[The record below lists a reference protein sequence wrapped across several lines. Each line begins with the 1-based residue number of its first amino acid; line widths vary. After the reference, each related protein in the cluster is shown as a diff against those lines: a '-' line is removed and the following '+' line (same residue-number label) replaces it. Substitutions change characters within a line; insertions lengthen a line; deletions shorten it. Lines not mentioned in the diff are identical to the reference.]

1 MRTKIGTR
9 LLSLFLTAICV
20 IGLIP
25 TSAFAAS
32 SENMPSEITLKKS
45 DYFLDTDG
53 SKTYNSPSFDKP
65 LYLHIINMNVGGKT
79 KVGFCAEHG
88 KQLGNTLIGKK
99 WGNPEPV
106 TNSFIKMMIGYYYCM
121 TDAKYMTDAYKA
133 KFGSQLWTD
142 QNMIRYHNAWIQAL
156 CWRALGQGAAI
167 PSDAE
172 GQRVAIAKE
181 LMYIANAKNGTS
193 YSDIYTDK
201 YGTTTFYEKGCKV
214 IDNPDCWPDV
224 DVTLYH
230 YIGGNATSPDGKKH
244 YTNDNTQAIM
254 VATPRG
260 EPTIDDYQ
268 IVVKKVDSSNPTK
281 GLPGATFSLTM
292 VGSDDPSF
300 PMTGVTGQDGTYTFK
315 PLKAGTYQVTETE
328 APEGYQIDNPGPYT
342 VTLPMNGQKTVTV
355 TATDTPITTSSG
367 SIRKVDK
374 DIPTM
379 GLAGATIRITG
390 IDNNFKYEGQT
401 VAGGALTDVPWDTMP
416 VGSYIAEEI
425 GAPEG
430 YILPSPH
437 EKKEFYWDKK
447 SDVTLVFEND
457 SKVKVQLLKKDE
469 SNNPLPGCLFTVI
482 KNGQTLFSAVTDA
495 AGTITV
501 PNVTEGTYWFVEKD
515 APEGYVVNSEPVTA
529 YVSAADIQGNK
540 TVTVEATNHRKPG
553 LEIVKIDSVTKEPVA
568 NCTFDIRSIDGTY
581 HETLTTDGAGRIF
594 LENMTPGSYEV
605 KETAVPKGY
614 NLNPEKQTVELT
626 AGGTF
631 TLTFEN
637 VPKTDFTLFKHD
649 SNNHPIA
656 GVTFEIS
663 KKGGQSLGHFTT
675 DGQGKLTVPNLEP
688 GIYVAVETDC
698 PDDYILDKT
707 PHEFQVNAGKTE
719 VGIDVV
725 NLKKPEITVKKVDS
739 IVGGGVEGA
748 KFEIFYAGTGG
759 TGSPAGT
766 YESLGTKYTDANG
779 IIHLDHLKEGW
790 YRFTEVEA
798 PEGYQLDEPSTQEIY
813 LKGDDNAELT
823 FKDTPLSAIIVMKK
837 DGVNGKALP
846 GATFQLRYLDG
857 TSGTGGTVIGEKVTD
872 QNGVCSWTGLKAGTY
887 IVEEVKP
894 APGYNIVEG
903 PKTVYI
909 SGKAQDVITVSF
921 DNSPDGTLL
930 IKKVDAKNPTKVLAG
945 AKFRVQYTNG
955 TLLGN
960 DNGIF
965 TTDENGQI
973 TIAGLEPEKTI
984 IVTEVEAPA
993 GYIIDGQAQ
1002 TIDIKSGKVVSI
1014 TFKNAPKGEL
1024 VIEKTDAATGKLL
1037 PGAEFIIRKSDGTE
1051 VGADGNIHNNLTI
1064 ESGTLSSDSHF
1075 VTGGD
1080 GRIIIKGLTPGNY
1093 TITEVKA
1100 PDGYLIGKNASR
1112 TIQITAGD
1120 TQTITFANP
1129 STCSLLIKKVCSINT
1144 DKMLEGA
1151 VFDVRYADGSVVG
1164 DSNGVYETGADG
1176 TILITGLEANKAII
1190 VTETKAPNGFAID
1203 TKPQTVTTIAGK
1215 VVQLTFANAPYG
1227 KLVIEKRDAET
1238 NNLLPGAEFRV
1249 TTAAGCEV
1257 GQNGVIGDTTLTSN
1271 GIFRTDADGKI
1282 TISNLRPGNYIIT
1295 EIKAPDGYLI
1305 DDPTRNVTVTA
1316 GDTQTIV
1323 FKNHSTCSLLIKK
1336 VCTENPDKM
1345 LEGAVFDV
1353 RYADGT
1359 VVGDSNGVFT
1369 TGADGTILI
1378 TGLEANKAIVVT
1390 ETKAPDG
1397 FAIDTTPQTIT
1408 TQAGKVV
1415 QLTFANAPY
1424 GKIIIEKRDSK
1435 TNELLPGAEFRV
1447 TTAAGCEVGQ
1457 NGVIGDTNLTSN
1469 GIFTTGA
1476 DGKITITNVRP
1487 GSYVI
1492 TEIKAPDGYLID
1504 DPTRTIT
1511 VTSGDTQTIV
1521 FKDTKPGGL
1530 IIEKRDSVTKEP
1542 LAGATFKVTT
1552 SDGRFV
1558 AQDGGATS
1566 TNGLYTTDANGQIHI
1581 VDLDPD
1587 TYVVTEVT
1595 APDGYLMDAPSQT
1608 VKIEKNDTQTL
1619 TFYDTPLGGLTI
1631 VKVDSES
1638 GKRLEGAKIEVAKL
1652 NGEIV
1657 GTYVTDKLGVIQL
1670 PDLDDGWYQLTEIKA
1685 PKGYLLD
1692 STPQKVEVKKGETK
1706 TFEFE
1711 NTASASMLIHKIDS
1725 VTKKGIQG
1733 VKFVVYDS
1741 SMTPIGEYESDDQG
1755 YVHLNKTL
1763 EDGKYYVRE
1772 IVAAEGYILDN
1783 KVKSFTVLAG
1793 DTAMIEW
1800 ENTSELGQIQVIK
1813 TSEGYSSVNGLPAGT
1828 PLSGAIFAVY
1838 DKQNNVVDKFQT
1850 NENGIGSSKKL
1861 PLGIYTVKEVQA
1873 PANYG
1878 LNPTVFTADIEFAGQ
1893 VVKLNVTDP
1902 VITAGVSIKKTGYA
1916 QTMNNNVMRWTVSG
1930 VRNDSTTSLQSF
1942 YWRDTLPTDAVR
1954 LTRLVTG
1961 TYSTTQTYK
1970 VTFTT
1975 NLNSQWRTAYD
1986 NLSTAKNYTLDMSS
2000 AALGLASNE
2009 YVTQFMLSFGIVPAG
2024 FHQLTNATVDAQT
2037 LYALTN
2043 GYKFTNKADV
2053 GGLLGGNWVQS
2064 IARWTTSVYSHYVPA
2079 KPAAPKSPKLPRT
2092 GY

>member
-25 TSAFAAS
+25 TSAFAAPS
-32 SENMPSEITLKKS
+32 GSMPSEITLQKS

-53 SKTYNSPSFDKP
+53 SKTYTSPSFGEP
-65 LYLHIINMNVGGKT
+65 LYLHIINMNVGGET

-99 WGNPEPV
+99 WANPEPV

-121 TDAKYMTDAYKA
+121 TDAKYQPDAYKE
-133 KFGSQLWTD
+133 KWGGELWTD
-142 QNMIRYHNAWIQAL
+142 QNLIRYHNAWIQAL

-172 GQRVAIAKE
+172 GQKVAIAKE

-201 YGTTTFYEKGCKV
+201 YGTTTFYQKGEKV
-214 IDNPDCWPDV
+214 LDNTDCWPDV

-254 VATPRG
+254 VATPKP
-260 EPTIDDYQ
+260 PTAEKYQ
-268 IVVKKVDSSNPTK
+268 IVVKKVDSGNPTK
-281 GLPGATFSLTM
+281 GLAGAEFSLEM
-292 VGSDDPSF
+292 VGSTDPKY
-300 PMTGVTGQDGTYTFK
+300 PLTGVTGQDGTYTFK
-315 PLKAGTYQVTETE
+315 SLKAGTYQVTETK
-328 APEGYQIDNPGPYT
+328 APDGYQIDNPGPYA
-342 VTLPMNGQKTVTV
+342 VTLPTNGQNTVTV
-355 TATDTPITTSSG
+355 TALDTPITLASG

-374 DIPTM
+374 DRPTM

-390 IDNNFKYEGQT
+390 IDNNFTYEGQT
-401 VAGGALTDVPWDTMP
+401 VEGGALTDVPWDTMP
-416 VGSYIAEEI
+416 VGSYVAEEI

-447 SDVTLVFEND
+447 NEVKLVFEND

-553 LEIVKIDSVTKEPVA
+553 LEIVKIDSVTKKPVA

-707 PHEFQVNAGKTE
+707 PHEFQVNAGVTN

-798 PEGYQLDEPSTQEIY
+798 PAGYQLDEPSTQEIY

-846 GATFQLRYLDG
+846 GATFQLRYLGG
-857 TSGTGGTVIGEKVTD
+857 TSGTGGTAIGEKVTD

-973 TIAGLEPEKTI
+973 TIAGLEPKKTI
-984 IVTEVEAPA
+984 IVTEIEAPA

-1051 VGADGNIHNNLTI
+1051 VGADGNIHNDLTI

-1129 STCSLLIKKVCSINT
+1129 
-1144 DKMLEGA
+1144 
-1151 VFDVRYADGSVVG
+1151 
-1164 DSNGVYETGADG
+1164 
-1176 TILITGLEANKAII
+1176 
-1190 VTETKAPNGFAID
+1190 
-1203 TKPQTVTTIAGK
+1203 
-1215 VVQLTFANAPYG
+1215 
-1227 KLVIEKRDAET
+1227 
-1238 NNLLPGAEFRV
+1238 
-1249 TTAAGCEV
+1249 
-1257 GQNGVIGDTTLTSN
+1257 
-1271 GIFRTDADGKI
+1271 
-1282 TISNLRPGNYIIT
+1282 
-1295 EIKAPDGYLI
+1295 
-1305 DDPTRNVTVTA
+1305 
-1316 GDTQTIV
+1316 
-1323 FKNHSTCSLLIKK
+1323 STCSLLIKK

-1424 GKIIIEKRDSK
+1424 GKIIIEKRVSK

-1487 GSYVI
+1487 GNYII

-1581 VDLDPD
+1581 VELDPD

-1916 QTMNNNVMRWTVSG
+1916 QTMNNNIMRWTVSG

-1961 TYSTTQTYK
+1961 TYSTMQTYK

-2064 IARWTTSVYSHYVPA
+2064 IARWTTSIYSHYVPA
-2079 KPAAPKSPKLPRT
+2079 KPAAPKSPTLPRT

>member
-1 MRTKIGTR
+1 MRTRIGTR

-32 SENMPSEITLKKS
+32 SESMPSEITLKQS

-65 LYLHIINMNVGGKT
+65 LYLHIINMNVGGET

-88 KQLGNTLIGKK
+88 KQLGNTLIDKK

-121 TDAKYMTDAYKA
+121 TDAKYQTDAYKEKWGGA
-133 KFGSQLWTD
+133 LWTD

-156 CWRALGQGAAI
+156 CWCALGQGAAI

-172 GQRVAIAKE
+172 GQKVAIAKE

-201 YGTTTFYEKGCKV
+201 YGTTTFYQKGEKV
-214 IDNPDCWPDV
+214 LDNTDCWPDV

-254 VATPRG
+254 VATPKTTDTPI
-260 EPTIDDYQ
+260 EDYQ
-268 IVVKKVDSSNPTK
+268 IVVKKVDSTNPTK
-281 GLPGATFSLTM
+281 GLAGATFSLTK
-292 VGSDDPSF
+292 VGSDDPKY
-300 PMTGVTGQDGTYTFK
+300 PLTGVTGQDGTYTFRR
-315 PLKAGTYQVTETE
+315 LEAGTYQVTETE
-328 APEGYQIDNPGPYT
+328 APEGYQIDNPGPYA
-342 VTLPMNGQKTVTV
+342 VTLPTNGQKTVTV
-355 TATDTPITTSSG
+355 TATDTPITIASG

-374 DIPTM
+374 DRPTM

-390 IDNNFKYEGQT
+390 IDNNFTYEGQT
-401 VAGGALTDVPWDTMP
+401 VEGGALTDVPWDTMP
-416 VGSYIAEEI
+416 VGSYVAEEI

-447 SDVTLVFEND
+447 NEVKLVFEND

-553 LEIVKIDSVTKEPVA
+553 LEIVKIDSVTKKPVA

-688 GIYVAVETDC
+688 GIYVAVEIDC

-846 GATFQLRYLDG
+846 GATFQLRYLGG

-1282 TISNLRPGNYIIT
+1282 TISNLRPGNYVIT

-1316 GDTQTIV
+1316 
-1323 FKNHSTCSLLIKK
+1323 
-1336 VCTENPDKM
+1336 
-1345 LEGAVFDV
+1345 
-1353 RYADGT
+1353 
-1359 VVGDSNGVFT
+1359 
-1369 TGADGTILI
+1369 
-1378 TGLEANKAIVVT
+1378 
-1390 ETKAPDG
+1390 
-1397 FAIDTTPQTIT
+1397 
-1408 TQAGKVV
+1408 
-1415 QLTFANAPY
+1415 
-1424 GKIIIEKRDSK
+1424 
-1435 TNELLPGAEFRV
+1435 
-1447 TTAAGCEVGQ
+1447 
-1457 NGVIGDTNLTSN
+1457 
-1469 GIFTTGA
+1469 
-1476 DGKITITNVRP
+1476 
-1487 GSYVI
+1487 
-1492 TEIKAPDGYLID
+1492 
-1504 DPTRTIT
+1504 
-1511 VTSGDTQTIV
+1511 GDTQTIV

-1878 LNPTVFTADIEFAGQ
+1878 LNPTVFTADIKFAGQ

-1916 QTMNNNVMRWTVSG
+1916 QTMNNNIMRWTVSG

-1961 TYSTTQTYK
+1961 TYSTAQTYK

-2064 IARWTTSVYSHYVPA
+2064 IARWTTSIYSHYVPA
-2079 KPAAPKSPKLPRT
+2079 KPAAPKSPTLPRT

>member
-25 TSAFAAS
+25 TSAFAAPS
-32 SENMPSEITLKKS
+32 GSMPSEITLQKS

-53 SKTYNSPSFDKP
+53 SKTYNSPSFGEP

-79 KVGFCAEHG
+79 NVGFCAEHG

-121 TDAKYMTDAYKA
+121 TDAKYQTDAYKE
-133 KFGSQLWTD
+133 KWGGELWTD
-142 QNMIRYHNAWIQAL
+142 QNLIRYHNAWIQAL

-172 GQRVAIAKE
+172 GQKVAIAKE

-201 YGTTTFYEKGCKV
+201 YGTTTFYQKGEKV
-214 IDNPDCWPDV
+214 LDNTDCWPDV

-254 VATPRG
+254 VATPKKSDI
-260 EPTIDDYQ
+260 PSDKYQ

-281 GLPGATFSLTM
+281 GLAGATFSLEM
-292 VGSDDPSF
+292 VGSDDPKF

-315 PLKAGTYQVTETE
+315 NLKAGTYQVTETE
-328 APEGYQIDNPGPYT
+328 APEGYQIDNPGPYA
-342 VTLPMNGQKTVTV
+342 VTLPTNGQKTVTV
-355 TATDTPITTSSG
+355 TALDTPITLASG

-374 DIPTM
+374 DRPTM

-390 IDNNFKYEGQT
+390 IDNNFTYEGQT
-401 VAGGALTDVPWDTMP
+401 VEGGALTDVPWDTMP
-416 VGSYIAEEI
+416 VGSYVAEEI

-447 SDVTLVFEND
+447 NEVKLVFEND

-553 LEIVKIDSVTKEPVA
+553 LEIVKINSVTKEPVA

-707 PHEFQVNAGKTE
+707 PHEFQVNAGVTN

-779 IIHLDHLKEGW
+779 IIHFDHLKEGW

-846 GATFQLRYLDG
+846 GATFQLRYLGG

-984 IVTEVEAPA
+984 IVTEIEAPA

-1037 PGAEFIIRKSDGTE
+1037 SGAEFIIRKSDGTE

-1176 TILITGLEANKAII
+1176 TILITGLEANKAI
-1190 VTETKAPNGFAID
+1190 
-1203 TKPQTVTTIAGK
+1203 
-1215 VVQLTFANAPYG
+1215 
-1227 KLVIEKRDAET
+1227 
-1238 NNLLPGAEFRV
+1238 
-1249 TTAAGCEV
+1249 
-1257 GQNGVIGDTTLTSN
+1257 
-1271 GIFRTDADGKI
+1271 
-1282 TISNLRPGNYIIT
+1282 
-1295 EIKAPDGYLI
+1295 
-1305 DDPTRNVTVTA
+1305 
-1316 GDTQTIV
+1316 
-1323 FKNHSTCSLLIKK
+1323 
-1336 VCTENPDKM
+1336 
-1345 LEGAVFDV
+1345 
-1353 RYADGT
+1353 
-1359 VVGDSNGVFT
+1359 
-1369 TGADGTILI
+1369 
-1378 TGLEANKAIVVT
+1378 VVT

-1457 NGVIGDTNLTSN
+1457 NGVIGDTKLTSN

-1487 GSYVI
+1487 GSYII

-1916 QTMNNNVMRWTVSG
+1916 QTMNNNIMRWTVSG

-1961 TYSTTQTYK
+1961 TYSTMQTYK

-2064 IARWTTSVYSHYVPA
+2064 IARWTTSIYSHYVPA
-2079 KPAAPKSPKLPRT
+2079 KPAAPKSPTLPRT

>member
-65 LYLHIINMNVGGKT
+65 LYLHIISMNVGGKT

-553 LEIVKIDSVTKEPVA
+553 LEIVKINSVTKEPVA

-707 PHEFQVNAGKTE
+707 PHEFQVNAGVTN

-798 PEGYQLDEPSTQEIY
+798 PAGYQLDEPSTQEIY

-846 GATFQLRYLDG
+846 GATFQLRYLGG

-984 IVTEVEAPA
+984 IVTEIEAPA

-1051 VGADGNIHNNLTI
+1051 VGADGNIHNDLTI

-1129 STCSLLIKKVCSINT
+1129 
-1144 DKMLEGA
+1144 
-1151 VFDVRYADGSVVG
+1151 
-1164 DSNGVYETGADG
+1164 
-1176 TILITGLEANKAII
+1176 
-1190 VTETKAPNGFAID
+1190 
-1203 TKPQTVTTIAGK
+1203 
-1215 VVQLTFANAPYG
+1215 
-1227 KLVIEKRDAET
+1227 
-1238 NNLLPGAEFRV
+1238 
-1249 TTAAGCEV
+1249 
-1257 GQNGVIGDTTLTSN
+1257 
-1271 GIFRTDADGKI
+1271 
-1282 TISNLRPGNYIIT
+1282 
-1295 EIKAPDGYLI
+1295 
-1305 DDPTRNVTVTA
+1305 
-1316 GDTQTIV
+1316 
-1323 FKNHSTCSLLIKK
+1323 STCSLLIKK

-1476 DGKITITNVRP
+1476 DGKTTITNVRP
-1487 GSYVI
+1487 GSYII

-1638 GKRLEGAKIEVAKL
+1638 GKRLEGAKIEVAKM

-1725 VTKKGIQG
+1725 VTRKGIQG

-1916 QTMNNNVMRWTVSG
+1916 QTMNNNIMRWTVSG

-2064 IARWTTSVYSHYVPA
+2064 IARWTTSIYSHYVPA
-2079 KPAAPKSPKLPRT
+2079 KPAAPKSPTLPRT

>member
-25 TSAFAAS
+25 TSAFAAPS
-32 SENMPSEITLKKS
+32 GSMPSEITLQKS

-53 SKTYNSPSFDKP
+53 SKTYNSPSFGEP

-79 KVGFCAEHG
+79 QVGFCAEHG

-121 TDAKYMTDAYKA
+121 TDAKYQTDAYKE
-133 KFGSQLWTD
+133 KWGGELWTD
-142 QNMIRYHNAWIQAL
+142 QNLIRYHNAWIQAL

-172 GQRVAIAKE
+172 GQKVAIAKE

-201 YGTTTFYEKGCKV
+201 YGTTTFYQKGEKV
-214 IDNPDCWPDV
+214 LDNTDCWPDV
-224 DVTLYH
+224 DVTLYR

-244 YTNDNTQAIM
+244 YTNDNTQAVM
-254 VATPRG
+254 VATPKK
-260 EPTIDDYQ
+260 EPTGDTYRI
-268 IVVKKVDSSNPTK
+268 IVKKVDSSNPTK
-281 GLPGATFSLTM
+281 GLAGATFSLEM
-292 VGSDDPSF
+292 VGSDGPSF
-300 PMTGVTGQDGTYTFK
+300 PKTGVTGQDGTYIFDR
-315 PLKAGTYQVTETE
+315 LEAGTYKVTETE
-328 APEGYQIDNPGPYT
+328 APEGYQIDNPGPYA
-342 VTLPMNGQKTVTV
+342 VTLPTNGQNTVTV
-355 TATDTPITTSSG
+355 TALDTPITLASG

-374 DIPTM
+374 DRPTM

-390 IDNNFKYEGQT
+390 IDNNFTYEGQT
-401 VAGGALTDVPWDTMP
+401 VEGGALTDVPWDTMP
-416 VGSYIAEEI
+416 VGSYVAEEI

-447 SDVTLVFEND
+447 NEVKLVFEND

-688 GIYVAVETDC
+688 GIYVAVEMDC

-707 PHEFQVNAGKTE
+707 PHEFQVNAGVTN

-798 PEGYQLDEPSTQEIY
+798 PAGYQLDEPSTQEIY

-846 GATFQLRYLDG
+846 GATFQLRYLGG

-930 IKKVDAKNPTKVLAG
+930 IKKVDAKHPTKVLAG

-973 TIAGLEPEKTI
+973 TIAGLEPKKTI
-984 IVTEVEAPA
+984 IVTEIEAPA

-1051 VGADGNIHNNLTI
+1051 VGADGNIHNDLTI

-1080 GRIIIKGLTPGNY
+1080 GRIIIKGLTPGHY

-1129 STCSLLIKKVCSINT
+1129 
-1144 DKMLEGA
+1144 
-1151 VFDVRYADGSVVG
+1151 
-1164 DSNGVYETGADG
+1164 
-1176 TILITGLEANKAII
+1176 
-1190 VTETKAPNGFAID
+1190 
-1203 TKPQTVTTIAGK
+1203 
-1215 VVQLTFANAPYG
+1215 
-1227 KLVIEKRDAET
+1227 
-1238 NNLLPGAEFRV
+1238 
-1249 TTAAGCEV
+1249 
-1257 GQNGVIGDTTLTSN
+1257 
-1271 GIFRTDADGKI
+1271 
-1282 TISNLRPGNYIIT
+1282 
-1295 EIKAPDGYLI
+1295 
-1305 DDPTRNVTVTA
+1305 
-1316 GDTQTIV
+1316 
-1323 FKNHSTCSLLIKK
+1323 STCSLLIKK

-1487 GSYVI
+1487 GNYII

-1638 GKRLEGAKIEVAKL
+1638 GKRLEGAKIEVAKM

-1725 VTKKGIQG
+1725 VTRKGIQG

-1916 QTMNNNVMRWTVSG
+1916 QTMNNNIMRWTVSG

-2064 IARWTTSVYSHYVPA
+2064 IARWTTSIYSHYVPA

>member
-25 TSAFAAS
+25 TSAFAAPS
-32 SENMPSEITLKKS
+32 GSMPSEITLQKS

-53 SKTYNSPSFDKP
+53 SKTYNSPSFGEP

-79 KVGFCAEHG
+79 QVGFCAEHG

-121 TDAKYMTDAYKA
+121 TDAKYQTDAYKE
-133 KFGSQLWTD
+133 KWGGELWTD
-142 QNMIRYHNAWIQAL
+142 QNLIRYHNAWIQAL

-172 GQRVAIAKE
+172 GQKVAIAKE

-201 YGTTTFYEKGCKV
+201 YGTTTFYQKGEKV
-214 IDNPDCWPDV
+214 LDNTDCWPDV
-224 DVTLYH
+224 DVTLYR

-244 YTNDNTQAIM
+244 YTNDNTQAVM
-254 VATPRG
+254 VATPKK
-260 EPTIDDYQ
+260 EPTGDTYRI
-268 IVVKKVDSSNPTK
+268 IVKKVDSSNPTK
-281 GLPGATFSLTM
+281 GLAGATFSLEM
-292 VGSDDPSF
+292 VGSDGPSF
-300 PMTGVTGQDGTYTFK
+300 PKTGVTGQDGTYIFDR
-315 PLKAGTYQVTETE
+315 LEAGTYKVTETE
-328 APEGYQIDNPGPYT
+328 APEGYQIDNPGPYA
-342 VTLPMNGQKTVTV
+342 VTLPTNGQNTVTV
-355 TATDTPITTSSG
+355 TALDTPITLASG

-374 DIPTM
+374 DRPTM

-390 IDNNFKYEGQT
+390 IDNNFTYEGQT
-401 VAGGALTDVPWDTMP
+401 VEGGALTDVPWDTMP
-416 VGSYIAEEI
+416 VGSYVAEEI

-447 SDVTLVFEND
+447 NEVKLVFEND

-553 LEIVKIDSVTKEPVA
+553 LEIVKINSVTKEPVA

-707 PHEFQVNAGKTE
+707 PHEFQVNAGVTN

-798 PEGYQLDEPSTQEIY
+798 PAGYQLDEPSTQEIY

-846 GATFQLRYLDG
+846 GATFQLRYLGG

-984 IVTEVEAPA
+984 IVTEIEAPA

-1051 VGADGNIHNNLTI
+1051 VGADGNIHNDLTI

-1129 STCSLLIKKVCSINT
+1129 
-1144 DKMLEGA
+1144 
-1151 VFDVRYADGSVVG
+1151 
-1164 DSNGVYETGADG
+1164 
-1176 TILITGLEANKAII
+1176 
-1190 VTETKAPNGFAID
+1190 
-1203 TKPQTVTTIAGK
+1203 
-1215 VVQLTFANAPYG
+1215 
-1227 KLVIEKRDAET
+1227 
-1238 NNLLPGAEFRV
+1238 
-1249 TTAAGCEV
+1249 
-1257 GQNGVIGDTTLTSN
+1257 
-1271 GIFRTDADGKI
+1271 
-1282 TISNLRPGNYIIT
+1282 
-1295 EIKAPDGYLI
+1295 
-1305 DDPTRNVTVTA
+1305 
-1316 GDTQTIV
+1316 
-1323 FKNHSTCSLLIKK
+1323 STCSLLIKK

-1487 GSYVI
+1487 GNYII

-1638 GKRLEGAKIEVAKL
+1638 GKRLEGAKIEVAKM

-1725 VTKKGIQG
+1725 VTRKGIQG

>member
-1 MRTKIGTR
+1 MRQKIGTR

-25 TSAFAAS
+25 TSAFAAPS
-32 SENMPSEITLKKS
+32 GSMPSEITLQKS

-53 SKTYNSPSFDKP
+53 SKTYNSPSFGEP

-121 TDAKYMTDAYKA
+121 TDAKYQTDAYKE
-133 KFGSQLWTD
+133 KWGGELWTD
-142 QNMIRYHNAWIQAL
+142 QNLIRYHNAWIQAL

-172 GQRVAIAKE
+172 GQKVAIAKE

-201 YGTTTFYEKGCKV
+201 YGTTTFYQKGEKV
-214 IDNPDCWPDV
+214 LDNTDCWPDV

-254 VATPRG
+254 VATPSI
-260 EPTIDDYQ
+260 PTLGNYQ
-268 IVVKKVDSSNPTK
+268 ITVKKVDSSNPTK
-281 GLPGATFSLTM
+281 GLAGAEFSLEM
-292 VGSDDPSF
+292 VGSDDPKF
-300 PMTGVTGQDGTYTFK
+300 PMTGVTGQGGTLTFK
-315 PLKAGTYQVTETE
+315 DLKAGTYQVTETK
-328 APEGYQIDNPGPYT
+328 APEDYQIDNPGPYT
-342 VTLPMNGQKTVTV
+342 VTLPTNGQNTVTV
-355 TATDTPITTSSG
+355 TATDTPITLASG

-374 DIPTM
+374 DRPTM

-390 IDNNFKYEGQT
+390 IDNNFTYEGQT
-401 VAGGALTDVPWDTMP
+401 VEGGALTDVPWDTMP
-416 VGSYIAEEI
+416 VGSYVAEEI

-447 SDVTLVFEND
+447 NEVKLVFEND

-581 HETLTTDGAGRIF
+581 HEALTTDGAGRIF

-707 PHEFQVNAGKTE
+707 PHEFQVNAGVTN

-798 PEGYQLDEPSTQEIY
+798 PAGYQLDEPSTQEIY

-846 GATFQLRYLDG
+846 GATFQLRYLGG

-930 IKKVDAKNPTKVLAG
+930 IKKVDAKHPTKVLAG

-984 IVTEVEAPA
+984 IVTEIEAPA

-1051 VGADGNIHNNLTI
+1051 VGADGNIHNDLTI

-1080 GRIIIKGLTPGNY
+1080 GRIIIKGLTPGHY

-1129 STCSLLIKKVCSINT
+1129 
-1144 DKMLEGA
+1144 
-1151 VFDVRYADGSVVG
+1151 
-1164 DSNGVYETGADG
+1164 
-1176 TILITGLEANKAII
+1176 
-1190 VTETKAPNGFAID
+1190 
-1203 TKPQTVTTIAGK
+1203 
-1215 VVQLTFANAPYG
+1215 
-1227 KLVIEKRDAET
+1227 
-1238 NNLLPGAEFRV
+1238 
-1249 TTAAGCEV
+1249 
-1257 GQNGVIGDTTLTSN
+1257 
-1271 GIFRTDADGKI
+1271 
-1282 TISNLRPGNYIIT
+1282 
-1295 EIKAPDGYLI
+1295 
-1305 DDPTRNVTVTA
+1305 
-1316 GDTQTIV
+1316 
-1323 FKNHSTCSLLIKK
+1323 STCSLLIKK

-1487 GSYVI
+1487 GNYII

-1638 GKRLEGAKIEVAKL
+1638 GKRLEGAKIEVAKM

-1725 VTKKGIQG
+1725 VTRKGIQG

>member
-1 MRTKIGTR
+1 MRTRIGTR

-32 SENMPSEITLKKS
+32 SESMPSEITLKKS

-65 LYLHIINMNVGGKT
+65 LYLHIINMNVGGET

-121 TDAKYMTDAYKA
+121 TDAKYQTDAYKEKWGGA
-133 KFGSQLWTD
+133 LWTD

-172 GQRVAIAKE
+172 GQKVAIAKE

-201 YGTTTFYEKGCKV
+201 YGTTTFYQKGEKV
-214 IDNPDCWPDV
+214 LDNTDCWPDV

-254 VATPRG
+254 VATPKTPDTPI
-260 EPTIDDYQ
+260 EDYQ
-268 IVVKKVDSSNPTK
+268 IVVKKVDSTNPTK
-281 GLPGATFSLTM
+281 GLAGATFSLTK
-292 VGSDDPSF
+292 VGSDDPKY
-300 PMTGVTGQDGTYTFK
+300 PLTGVTGQDGTYTFRR
-315 PLKAGTYQVTETE
+315 LEAGTYQVTETE
-328 APEGYQIDNPGPYT
+328 APEGYQIDNPGPYA
-342 VTLPMNGQKTVTV
+342 VTLPTNGQKTVTV
-355 TATDTPITTSSG
+355 TATDTPITIASG

-374 DIPTM
+374 DRPTM

-390 IDNNFKYEGQT
+390 IDNNFTYEGQT
-401 VAGGALTDVPWDTMP
+401 VEGGALTDVPWDTMP
-416 VGSYIAEEI
+416 VGSYVAEEI

-447 SDVTLVFEND
+447 NEVKLVFEND

-581 HETLTTDGAGRIF
+581 HEALTTDGAGRIF

-707 PHEFQVNAGKTE
+707 PHEFQVNAGVTN

-798 PEGYQLDEPSTQEIY
+798 PAGYQLDEPSTQEIY

-846 GATFQLRYLDG
+846 GATFQLRYLGG

-930 IKKVDAKNPTKVLAG
+930 IKKVDAKHPTKVLAG

-984 IVTEVEAPA
+984 IVTEIEAPA

-1051 VGADGNIHNNLTI
+1051 VGADGNIHNDLTI

-1129 STCSLLIKKVCSINT
+1129 
-1144 DKMLEGA
+1144 
-1151 VFDVRYADGSVVG
+1151 
-1164 DSNGVYETGADG
+1164 
-1176 TILITGLEANKAII
+1176 
-1190 VTETKAPNGFAID
+1190 
-1203 TKPQTVTTIAGK
+1203 
-1215 VVQLTFANAPYG
+1215 
-1227 KLVIEKRDAET
+1227 
-1238 NNLLPGAEFRV
+1238 
-1249 TTAAGCEV
+1249 
-1257 GQNGVIGDTTLTSN
+1257 
-1271 GIFRTDADGKI
+1271 
-1282 TISNLRPGNYIIT
+1282 
-1295 EIKAPDGYLI
+1295 
-1305 DDPTRNVTVTA
+1305 
-1316 GDTQTIV
+1316 
-1323 FKNHSTCSLLIKK
+1323 STCSLLIKK

-1487 GSYVI
+1487 GNYVI

-1638 GKRLEGAKIEVAKL
+1638 GKRLEGAKIEVAKM

-1793 DTAMIEW
+1793 DTTMIEW

-1916 QTMNNNVMRWTVSG
+1916 QTMNNNIMRWTVSG

-2064 IARWTTSVYSHYVPA
+2064 IARWTTSIYSHYVPA
-2079 KPAAPKSPKLPRT
+2079 KPAAPKSPTLPRT

>member
-25 TSAFAAS
+25 TSAFAAPS
-32 SENMPSEITLKKS
+32 GSMPSEITLQKS

-53 SKTYNSPSFDKP
+53 SKTYNSPSFGEP
-65 LYLHIINMNVGGKT
+65 LYLHIINMNVGGET

-99 WGNPEPV
+99 WANPEPV

-121 TDAKYMTDAYKA
+121 TDAKYQTDAYKEKWGGA
-133 KFGSQLWTD
+133 LWTD
-142 QNMIRYHNAWIQAL
+142 QNLIRYHNAWIQAL

-172 GQRVAIAKE
+172 GQKVAIAKE

-201 YGTTTFYEKGCKV
+201 YGTTTFYQKGEKV
-214 IDNPDCWPDV
+214 LDNTDCWPDV

-244 YTNDNTQAIM
+244 YTNDNTQAVM
-254 VATPRG
+254 VATPKP
-260 EPTIDDYQ
+260 PTAEDYQ

-281 GLPGATFSLTM
+281 GLAGAAFSLEM
-292 VGSDDPSF
+292 VGSDDPMF

-315 PLKAGTYQVTETE
+315 KLKAGTYQVTETK

-342 VTLPMNGQKTVTV
+342 VTLPTNGQKTVTV
-355 TATDTPITTSSG
+355 TALDTPITLASG

-374 DIPTM
+374 DRPTM

-390 IDNNFKYEGQT
+390 IDNNFTYEGQT
-401 VAGGALTDVPWDTMP
+401 VEGGALTDVPWDTMP
-416 VGSYIAEEI
+416 VGSYVAEEI

-447 SDVTLVFEND
+447 NEVKLVFEND

-581 HETLTTDGAGRIF
+581 HETLTTDGTGRIF

-605 KETAVPKGY
+605 KETAVPQGY

-707 PHEFQVNAGKTE
+707 PHEFQVNAGVTN

-739 IVGGGVEGA
+739 IVGGGVKDA

-798 PEGYQLDEPSTQEIY
+798 PAGYQLDEPSTQEIY

-846 GATFQLRYLDG
+846 GATFQLRYLGG

-872 QNGVCSWTGLKAGTY
+872 QNGVCSWTSLKAGTY

-930 IKKVDAKNPTKVLAG
+930 IKKVDAKHPTKVLAG

-984 IVTEVEAPA
+984 IVTEIEAPA

-1037 PGAEFIIRKSDGTE
+1037 SGAEFIIRKSDGTE
-1051 VGADGNIHNNLTI
+1051 VGADGNIHNDLTI

-1129 STCSLLIKKVCSINT
+1129 
-1144 DKMLEGA
+1144 
-1151 VFDVRYADGSVVG
+1151 
-1164 DSNGVYETGADG
+1164 
-1176 TILITGLEANKAII
+1176 
-1190 VTETKAPNGFAID
+1190 
-1203 TKPQTVTTIAGK
+1203 
-1215 VVQLTFANAPYG
+1215 
-1227 KLVIEKRDAET
+1227 
-1238 NNLLPGAEFRV
+1238 
-1249 TTAAGCEV
+1249 
-1257 GQNGVIGDTTLTSN
+1257 
-1271 GIFRTDADGKI
+1271 
-1282 TISNLRPGNYIIT
+1282 
-1295 EIKAPDGYLI
+1295 
-1305 DDPTRNVTVTA
+1305 
-1316 GDTQTIV
+1316 
-1323 FKNHSTCSLLIKK
+1323 STCSLLIKK

-1487 GSYVI
+1487 GNYVI

-1638 GKRLEGAKIEVAKL
+1638 GKRLEGAKIEVAKM

-1725 VTKKGIQG
+1725 VTRKGIQG

>member
-25 TSAFAAS
+25 TSAFAAPS
-32 SENMPSEITLKKS
+32 GSMPSEITLQKS

-53 SKTYNSPSFDKP
+53 SKTYNSPSFGEP
-65 LYLHIINMNVGGKT
+65 LYLHIINMNVGGET

-99 WGNPEPV
+99 WANPEPV

-121 TDAKYMTDAYKA
+121 TDAKYQTDAYKEKWGGA
-133 KFGSQLWTD
+133 LWTD
-142 QNMIRYHNAWIQAL
+142 QNLIRYHNAWIQAL

-172 GQRVAIAKE
+172 GQKVAIAKE

-201 YGTTTFYEKGCKV
+201 YGTTTFYQKGEKV
-214 IDNPDCWPDV
+214 LDNTDCWPDV

-244 YTNDNTQAIM
+244 YTNDNTQAVM
-254 VATPRG
+254 VATPKP
-260 EPTIDDYQ
+260 PTAEDYQ

-281 GLPGATFSLTM
+281 GLAGAAFSLEM
-292 VGSDDPSF
+292 VGSDDPMF

-315 PLKAGTYQVTETE
+315 KLKAGTYQVTETK

-342 VTLPMNGQKTVTV
+342 VTLPTNGQKTVTV
-355 TATDTPITTSSG
+355 TALDTPITLASG

-374 DIPTM
+374 DRPTM

-390 IDNNFKYEGQT
+390 IDNNFTYEGQT
-401 VAGGALTDVPWDTMP
+401 VEGGALTDVPWDTMP
-416 VGSYIAEEI
+416 VGSYVAEEI

-447 SDVTLVFEND
+447 NEVKLVFEND

-553 LEIVKIDSVTKEPVA
+553 LEIVKINSVTKEPVA

-707 PHEFQVNAGKTE
+707 PHEFQVNAGVTN

-798 PEGYQLDEPSTQEIY
+798 PAGYQLDEPSTQEIY

-846 GATFQLRYLDG
+846 GATFQLRYLGG

-930 IKKVDAKNPTKVLAG
+930 IKKVDAKHPTKVLAG

-984 IVTEVEAPA
+984 IVTEIEAPA

-1037 PGAEFIIRKSDGTE
+1037 SGAEFIIRKSDGTE
-1051 VGADGNIHNNLTI
+1051 VGADGNIHNDLTI

-1129 STCSLLIKKVCSINT
+1129 
-1144 DKMLEGA
+1144 
-1151 VFDVRYADGSVVG
+1151 
-1164 DSNGVYETGADG
+1164 
-1176 TILITGLEANKAII
+1176 
-1190 VTETKAPNGFAID
+1190 
-1203 TKPQTVTTIAGK
+1203 
-1215 VVQLTFANAPYG
+1215 
-1227 KLVIEKRDAET
+1227 
-1238 NNLLPGAEFRV
+1238 
-1249 TTAAGCEV
+1249 
-1257 GQNGVIGDTTLTSN
+1257 
-1271 GIFRTDADGKI
+1271 
-1282 TISNLRPGNYIIT
+1282 
-1295 EIKAPDGYLI
+1295 
-1305 DDPTRNVTVTA
+1305 
-1316 GDTQTIV
+1316 
-1323 FKNHSTCSLLIKK
+1323 STCSLLIKK

-1487 GSYVI
+1487 GNYVI

-1638 GKRLEGAKIEVAKL
+1638 GKRLEGAKIEVAKM

-1725 VTKKGIQG
+1725 VTRKGIQG

>member
-416 VGSYIAEEI
+416 VGSYVAEEI

-447 SDVTLVFEND
+447 NEVKLVFEND

-707 PHEFQVNAGKTE
+707 PHEFQVNAGVTN

-798 PEGYQLDEPSTQEIY
+798 PAGYQLDEPSTQEIY

-846 GATFQLRYLDG
+846 GATFQLRYLGG

-872 QNGVCSWTGLKAGTY
+872 QNGVCSWTSLKAGTY

-930 IKKVDAKNPTKVLAG
+930 IKKVDAKHPTKVLAG

-973 TIAGLEPEKTI
+973 TIAGLEPKKTI
-984 IVTEVEAPA
+984 IVTEIEAPA

-1051 VGADGNIHNNLTI
+1051 VGADGNIHNDLTI

-1080 GRIIIKGLTPGNY
+1080 GRIIIKGLTPGHY

-1129 STCSLLIKKVCSINT
+1129 
-1144 DKMLEGA
+1144 
-1151 VFDVRYADGSVVG
+1151 
-1164 DSNGVYETGADG
+1164 
-1176 TILITGLEANKAII
+1176 
-1190 VTETKAPNGFAID
+1190 
-1203 TKPQTVTTIAGK
+1203 
-1215 VVQLTFANAPYG
+1215 
-1227 KLVIEKRDAET
+1227 
-1238 NNLLPGAEFRV
+1238 
-1249 TTAAGCEV
+1249 
-1257 GQNGVIGDTTLTSN
+1257 
-1271 GIFRTDADGKI
+1271 
-1282 TISNLRPGNYIIT
+1282 
-1295 EIKAPDGYLI
+1295 
-1305 DDPTRNVTVTA
+1305 
-1316 GDTQTIV
+1316 
-1323 FKNHSTCSLLIKK
+1323 STCSLLIKK

-1476 DGKITITNVRP
+1476 DGKTTITNVRP
-1487 GSYVI
+1487 GSYII

-1793 DTAMIEW
+1793 DTTMIEW

-1916 QTMNNNVMRWTVSG
+1916 QTMNNNIMRWTVSG

-2064 IARWTTSVYSHYVPA
+2064 IARWTTSIYSHYVPA

>member
-25 TSAFAAS
+25 TSAFAAPS
-32 SENMPSEITLKKS
+32 GSMPSEITLQKS

-53 SKTYNSPSFDKP
+53 SKTYNSPSFGEP
-65 LYLHIINMNVGGKT
+65 LYLHIINMNVGGET

-99 WGNPEPV
+99 WANPEPV

-121 TDAKYMTDAYKA
+121 TDAKYQTDAYKEKWGGA
-133 KFGSQLWTD
+133 LWTD
-142 QNMIRYHNAWIQAL
+142 QNLIRYHNAWIQAL

-172 GQRVAIAKE
+172 GQKVAIAKE

-201 YGTTTFYEKGCKV
+201 YGTTTFYQKGEKV
-214 IDNPDCWPDV
+214 LDNTDCWPDV

-244 YTNDNTQAIM
+244 YTNDNTQAVM
-254 VATPRG
+254 VATPER
-260 EPTIDDYQ
+260 PTSEKYQ

-281 GLPGATFSLTM
+281 GLAGAEFSLEM
-292 VGSDDPSF
+292 VGSDDPKF
-300 PMTGVTGQDGTYTFK
+300 PMTGVTGQNGTLTFTN
-315 PLKAGTYQVTETE
+315 LNAGTYLVTETK

-342 VTLPMNGQKTVTV
+342 VTLPTNGQKTVTV
-355 TATDTPITTSSG
+355 TATDTPITLASG

-374 DIPTM
+374 DRPTM

-390 IDNNFKYEGQT
+390 IDNNFTYEGQT
-401 VAGGALTDVPWDTMP
+401 VDGGALTDVPWDTMP
-416 VGSYIAEEI
+416 VGSYVAEEI

-437 EKKEFYWDKK
+437 VKKEFYWDKK
-447 SDVTLVFEND
+447 NEVKLVFEND

-707 PHEFQVNAGKTE
+707 PHEFQVNAGVTN

-798 PEGYQLDEPSTQEIY
+798 PAGYQLDEPSTQEIY

-846 GATFQLRYLDG
+846 GATFQLRYLGG

-872 QNGVCSWTGLKAGTY
+872 QNGVCSWTSLKAGTY

-930 IKKVDAKNPTKVLAG
+930 IKKVDAKHPTKVLAG

-984 IVTEVEAPA
+984 IVTEIEAPA

-1037 PGAEFIIRKSDGTE
+1037 SGAEFIIRKSDGTE
-1051 VGADGNIHNNLTI
+1051 VGADGNIHNDLTI

-1129 STCSLLIKKVCSINT
+1129 
-1144 DKMLEGA
+1144 
-1151 VFDVRYADGSVVG
+1151 
-1164 DSNGVYETGADG
+1164 
-1176 TILITGLEANKAII
+1176 
-1190 VTETKAPNGFAID
+1190 
-1203 TKPQTVTTIAGK
+1203 
-1215 VVQLTFANAPYG
+1215 
-1227 KLVIEKRDAET
+1227 
-1238 NNLLPGAEFRV
+1238 
-1249 TTAAGCEV
+1249 
-1257 GQNGVIGDTTLTSN
+1257 
-1271 GIFRTDADGKI
+1271 
-1282 TISNLRPGNYIIT
+1282 
-1295 EIKAPDGYLI
+1295 
-1305 DDPTRNVTVTA
+1305 
-1316 GDTQTIV
+1316 
-1323 FKNHSTCSLLIKK
+1323 STCSLLIKK

-1487 GSYVI
+1487 GNYVI

-1638 GKRLEGAKIEVAKL
+1638 GKRLEGAKIEVAKM

-1725 VTKKGIQG
+1725 VTRKGIQG

-2064 IARWTTSVYSHYVPA
+2064 IARWTTSIYSHYVPA

>member
-1 MRTKIGTR
+1 MRQKIGTR

-25 TSAFAAS
+25 TSAFAAPS
-32 SENMPSEITLKKS
+32 GSMPSEITLQKS

-53 SKTYNSPSFDKP
+53 SKTYNSPSFGEP

-121 TDAKYMTDAYKA
+121 TDAKYQTDAYKE
-133 KFGSQLWTD
+133 KWGGELWTD
-142 QNMIRYHNAWIQAL
+142 QNLIRYHNAWIQAL

-172 GQRVAIAKE
+172 GQKAAIAKE

-201 YGTTTFYEKGCKV
+201 YGTTTFYQKGEKV
-214 IDNPDCWPDV
+214 LDNTDCWPDV

-254 VATPRG
+254 VATPSI
-260 EPTIDDYQ
+260 PTAESYQ

-281 GLPGATFSLTM
+281 GLSGATFSLTM
-292 VGSDDPSF
+292 VGSTKTL
-300 PMTGVTGQDGTYTFK
+300 TGVTGQDGTYTFK
-315 PLKAGTYQVTETE
+315 NLKAGTYQVTETE
-328 APEGYQIDNPGPYT
+328 APEGYQIDNPGPYA
-342 VTLPMNGQKTVTV
+342 VTLPTNGQKTVTV
-355 TATDTPITTSSG
+355 TATDTPITLASG

-374 DIPTM
+374 DRPTM

-390 IDNNFKYEGQT
+390 IDNNFTYEGQT
-401 VAGGALTDVPWDTMP
+401 VEGGALTDVPWDTMP
-416 VGSYIAEEI
+416 VGSYVAEEI

-447 SDVTLVFEND
+447 NEVKLVFEND

-707 PHEFQVNAGKTE
+707 PHEFQVNAGVTN

-798 PEGYQLDEPSTQEIY
+798 PAGYQLDEPSTQEIY

-846 GATFQLRYLDG
+846 GATFQLRYLGG

-872 QNGVCSWTGLKAGTY
+872 QNGVCSWTSLKAGTY

-930 IKKVDAKNPTKVLAG
+930 IKKVDAKHPTKVLAG

-984 IVTEVEAPA
+984 IVTEIEAPA

-1051 VGADGNIHNNLTI
+1051 VGADGNIHNDLTI

-1129 STCSLLIKKVCSINT
+1129 
-1144 DKMLEGA
+1144 
-1151 VFDVRYADGSVVG
+1151 
-1164 DSNGVYETGADG
+1164 
-1176 TILITGLEANKAII
+1176 
-1190 VTETKAPNGFAID
+1190 
-1203 TKPQTVTTIAGK
+1203 
-1215 VVQLTFANAPYG
+1215 
-1227 KLVIEKRDAET
+1227 
-1238 NNLLPGAEFRV
+1238 
-1249 TTAAGCEV
+1249 
-1257 GQNGVIGDTTLTSN
+1257 
-1271 GIFRTDADGKI
+1271 
-1282 TISNLRPGNYIIT
+1282 
-1295 EIKAPDGYLI
+1295 
-1305 DDPTRNVTVTA
+1305 
-1316 GDTQTIV
+1316 
-1323 FKNHSTCSLLIKK
+1323 STCSLLIKK

-1487 GSYVI
+1487 GNYVI

-1638 GKRLEGAKIEVAKL
+1638 GKRLEGAKIEVAKM

-1725 VTKKGIQG
+1725 VTRKGIQG

>member
-25 TSAFAAS
+25 TSAFAAPS
-32 SENMPSEITLKKS
+32 GSMPSEITLQKS
-45 DYFLDTDG
+45 DYFLDTAG
-53 SKTYNSPSFDKP
+53 SKTYNSPSFGEP

-121 TDAKYMTDAYKA
+121 TDAKYQTDAYKE
-133 KFGSQLWTD
+133 KWGGELWTD
-142 QNMIRYHNAWIQAL
+142 QNLIRYHNAWIQAL

-172 GQRVAIAKE
+172 GQKVAIAKE

-201 YGTTTFYEKGCKV
+201 YGTTTFYQKGEKV
-214 IDNPDCWPDV
+214 LDNTDCWPDV

-244 YTNDNTQAIM
+244 YTNENTQAIM
-254 VATPRG
+254 VATPK
-260 EPTIDDYQ
+260 EPTSEEYQ

-281 GLPGATFSLTM
+281 GLAGAEFSLEM
-292 VGSDDPSF
+292 VGSDDPKF
-300 PMTGVTGQDGTYTFK
+300 PMTGVTGQNGTYTFRG
-315 PLKAGTYQVTETE
+315 LKAGTYQVTETK
-328 APEGYQIDNPGPYT
+328 APEDYQIDNPGPYT
-342 VTLPMNGQKTVTV
+342 VTLPTNGQKTVTV
-355 TATDTPITTSSG
+355 TALDTPITLASG

-374 DIPTM
+374 DRPTM

-390 IDNNFKYEGQT
+390 IDNNFTYEGQT
-401 VAGGALTDVPWDTMP
+401 VEGGALTDVPWDTMP
-416 VGSYIAEEI
+416 VGSYVAEEI

-447 SDVTLVFEND
+447 NEVKLVFEND

-581 HETLTTDGAGRIF
+581 HEALTTDGAGRIF

-707 PHEFQVNAGKTE
+707 PHEFQVNAGVTN

-846 GATFQLRYLDG
+846 GATFQLRYLGG

-930 IKKVDAKNPTKVLAG
+930 IKKVDAKHPTKVLAG

-984 IVTEVEAPA
+984 IVTEIEAPA

-1051 VGADGNIHNNLTI
+1051 VGADGNIHNDLTI

-1080 GRIIIKGLTPGNY
+1080 GRIIIKGLTPGHY

-1129 STCSLLIKKVCSINT
+1129 
-1144 DKMLEGA
+1144 
-1151 VFDVRYADGSVVG
+1151 
-1164 DSNGVYETGADG
+1164 
-1176 TILITGLEANKAII
+1176 
-1190 VTETKAPNGFAID
+1190 
-1203 TKPQTVTTIAGK
+1203 
-1215 VVQLTFANAPYG
+1215 
-1227 KLVIEKRDAET
+1227 
-1238 NNLLPGAEFRV
+1238 
-1249 TTAAGCEV
+1249 
-1257 GQNGVIGDTTLTSN
+1257 
-1271 GIFRTDADGKI
+1271 
-1282 TISNLRPGNYIIT
+1282 
-1295 EIKAPDGYLI
+1295 
-1305 DDPTRNVTVTA
+1305 
-1316 GDTQTIV
+1316 
-1323 FKNHSTCSLLIKK
+1323 STCSLLIKK

-1487 GSYVI
+1487 GNYII

-1638 GKRLEGAKIEVAKL
+1638 GKRLEGAKIEVAKM

-1725 VTKKGIQG
+1725 VTRKGIQG

-2064 IARWTTSVYSHYVPA
+2064 IARWTTSIYSHYVPA
-2079 KPAAPKSPKLPRT
+2079 KPAAPKSTKLPRT

>member
-25 TSAFAAS
+25 TSAFAAPS
-32 SENMPSEITLKKS
+32 GSMPSEITLQKS

-53 SKTYNSPSFDKP
+53 SKTYNSPSFGEP
-65 LYLHIINMNVGGKT
+65 LYLHIINMNVGGET

-99 WGNPEPV
+99 WANPEPV

-121 TDAKYMTDAYKA
+121 TDAKYQTDAYKEKWGGA
-133 KFGSQLWTD
+133 LWTD
-142 QNMIRYHNAWIQAL
+142 QNLIRYHNAWIQAL

-172 GQRVAIAKE
+172 GQKVAIAKE

-201 YGTTTFYEKGCKV
+201 YGTTTFYQKGEKV
-214 IDNPDCWPDV
+214 LDNTDCWPNV
-224 DVTLYH
+224 NVTLYH

-244 YTNDNTQAIM
+244 YTNDNTQAVM
-254 VATPRG
+254 VATPER
-260 EPTIDDYQ
+260 PTSEKYQ

-281 GLPGATFSLTM
+281 GLAGAEFSLEM
-292 VGSDDPSF
+292 VGSDDPKF
-300 PMTGVTGQDGTYTFK
+300 PMTGVTGQNGTLTFTN
-315 PLKAGTYQVTETE
+315 LNAGTYLVTETK

-342 VTLPMNGQKTVTV
+342 VTLPTNGQKTVTV
-355 TATDTPITTSSG
+355 TATDTPITLASG

-374 DIPTM
+374 DRPTM

-390 IDNNFKYEGQT
+390 IDNNFTYEGQT
-401 VAGGALTDVPWDTMP
+401 VEGGALTDVPWDTMP
-416 VGSYIAEEI
+416 VGSYVAEEI

-447 SDVTLVFEND
+447 NEVKLVFEND

-581 HETLTTDGAGRIF
+581 HETLTTDGTGRIF

-605 KETAVPKGY
+605 KETAVPQGY

-663 KKGGQSLGHFTT
+663 KKGGKSLGHFTT

-707 PHEFQVNAGKTE
+707 PHEFQVNAGVTN

-739 IVGGGVEGA
+739 IVGGGVKDA

-798 PEGYQLDEPSTQEIY
+798 PAGYQLDEPSTQEIY

-846 GATFQLRYLDG
+846 GATFQLRYLGG

-872 QNGVCSWTGLKAGTY
+872 QNGVCSWTSLKAGTY

-930 IKKVDAKNPTKVLAG
+930 IKKVDAKHPTKVLAG

-984 IVTEVEAPA
+984 IVTEIEAPA

-1037 PGAEFIIRKSDGTE
+1037 SGAEFIIRKSDGTE
-1051 VGADGNIHNNLTI
+1051 VGADGNIHNDLTI

-1129 STCSLLIKKVCSINT
+1129 
-1144 DKMLEGA
+1144 
-1151 VFDVRYADGSVVG
+1151 
-1164 DSNGVYETGADG
+1164 
-1176 TILITGLEANKAII
+1176 
-1190 VTETKAPNGFAID
+1190 
-1203 TKPQTVTTIAGK
+1203 
-1215 VVQLTFANAPYG
+1215 
-1227 KLVIEKRDAET
+1227 
-1238 NNLLPGAEFRV
+1238 
-1249 TTAAGCEV
+1249 
-1257 GQNGVIGDTTLTSN
+1257 
-1271 GIFRTDADGKI
+1271 
-1282 TISNLRPGNYIIT
+1282 
-1295 EIKAPDGYLI
+1295 
-1305 DDPTRNVTVTA
+1305 
-1316 GDTQTIV
+1316 
-1323 FKNHSTCSLLIKK
+1323 STCSLLIKK

-1487 GSYVI
+1487 GNYVI

-1638 GKRLEGAKIEVAKL
+1638 GKRLEGAKIEVAKM

-1725 VTKKGIQG
+1725 VTRKGIQG

-1783 KVKSFTVLAG
+1783 KVKSFTVLSG

-2064 IARWTTSVYSHYVPA
+2064 IARWTTSIYSHYVPA

>member
-1 MRTKIGTR
+1 MRQKIGTR

-25 TSAFAAS
+25 TSAFAAPS
-32 SENMPSEITLKKS
+32 GSMPSEITLQKS

-53 SKTYNSPSFDKP
+53 SKTYNSPSFGEP

-79 KVGFCAEHG
+79 NVGFCAEHG

-121 TDAKYMTDAYKA
+121 TDAKYQTDAYKE
-133 KFGSQLWTD
+133 KWGGELWTD
-142 QNMIRYHNAWIQAL
+142 QNLIRYHNAWIQAL

-172 GQRVAIAKE
+172 GQKVAIAKE

-201 YGTTTFYEKGCKV
+201 YGTTTFYQKGEKV
-214 IDNPDCWPDV
+214 LDNTDCWPDV

-254 VATPRG
+254 VATPSI
-260 EPTIDDYQ
+260 PTLGNYQ
-268 IVVKKVDSSNPTK
+268 ITVKKVDSSNPTK
-281 GLPGATFSLTM
+281 GLAGAEFSLEM
-292 VGSDDPSF
+292 VGSDDPKF
-300 PMTGVTGQDGTYTFK
+300 PMTGVTGQGGTLTFK
-315 PLKAGTYQVTETE
+315 DLKAGTYQVTETK
-328 APEGYQIDNPGPYT
+328 APEDYQIDNPGPYT
-342 VTLPMNGQKTVTV
+342 VTLPTNGQNTVTV
-355 TATDTPITTSSG
+355 TATDTPITLASG

-374 DIPTM
+374 DRPTM

-390 IDNNFKYEGQT
+390 IDNNFTYEGQT
-401 VAGGALTDVPWDTMP
+401 VEGGALTDVPWDTMP
-416 VGSYIAEEI
+416 VGSYVAEEI

-447 SDVTLVFEND
+447 NEVKLVFEND

-482 KNGQTLFSAVTDA
+482 KNGQTIFSAVTDA

-501 PNVTEGTYWFVEKD
+501 PNVKEGTYWFVEKD

-581 HETLTTDGAGRIF
+581 HEALTTDGAGRIF

-707 PHEFQVNAGKTE
+707 PHEFQVNAGVTN

-798 PEGYQLDEPSTQEIY
+798 PAGYQLDEPSTQEIY

-846 GATFQLRYLDG
+846 GATFQLRYLGG
-857 TSGTGGTVIGEKVTD
+857 TSGTGGTAIGEKVTD

-930 IKKVDAKNPTKVLAG
+930 IKKVDAKHPTKVLAG

-973 TIAGLEPEKTI
+973 TIAGLEPKKTI
-984 IVTEVEAPA
+984 IVTEIEAPA

-1051 VGADGNIHNNLTI
+1051 VGADGNIHNDLTI

-1129 STCSLLIKKVCSINT
+1129 
-1144 DKMLEGA
+1144 
-1151 VFDVRYADGSVVG
+1151 
-1164 DSNGVYETGADG
+1164 
-1176 TILITGLEANKAII
+1176 
-1190 VTETKAPNGFAID
+1190 
-1203 TKPQTVTTIAGK
+1203 
-1215 VVQLTFANAPYG
+1215 
-1227 KLVIEKRDAET
+1227 
-1238 NNLLPGAEFRV
+1238 
-1249 TTAAGCEV
+1249 
-1257 GQNGVIGDTTLTSN
+1257 
-1271 GIFRTDADGKI
+1271 
-1282 TISNLRPGNYIIT
+1282 
-1295 EIKAPDGYLI
+1295 
-1305 DDPTRNVTVTA
+1305 
-1316 GDTQTIV
+1316 
-1323 FKNHSTCSLLIKK
+1323 STCSLLIKK

-1487 GSYVI
+1487 GNYII

-1638 GKRLEGAKIEVAKL
+1638 GKRLEGAKIEVAKM

-1725 VTKKGIQG
+1725 VTRKGIQG

>member
-25 TSAFAAS
+25 TSAFAAPS
-32 SENMPSEITLKKS
+32 GSMPSEITLQKS

-53 SKTYNSPSFDKP
+53 SKTYNSPSFGEP
-65 LYLHIINMNVGGKT
+65 LYLHIINMNVGGET
-79 KVGFCAEHG
+79 KIGFCAEHG

-121 TDAKYMTDAYKA
+121 TDTKYQTDAYKE
-133 KFGSQLWTD
+133 KWGGELWTD
-142 QNMIRYHNAWIQAL
+142 PNLIRYHNAWIQAL

-172 GQRVAIAKE
+172 GQKVAIAKE

-201 YGTTTFYEKGCKV
+201 YGTTTFYQKGEKV
-214 IDNPDCWPDV
+214 LDNTDCWPDV

-244 YTNDNTQAIM
+244 YTNENTQAIM
-254 VATPRG
+254 VATPK
-260 EPTIDDYQ
+260 EPTSEEYQ

-281 GLPGATFSLTM
+281 GLAGAEFSLEM
-292 VGSDDPSF
+292 VGSDDPKF
-300 PMTGVTGQDGTYTFK
+300 PMTGVTRQNGTYTFRG
-315 PLKAGTYQVTETE
+315 LKAGTYQVTETT
-328 APEGYQIDNPGPYT
+328 APDGYQIDNPGPYT
-342 VTLPMNGQKTVTV
+342 VTLPTNGQKTVTV
-355 TATDTPITTSSG
+355 TALDTPITLASG

-374 DIPTM
+374 DRPTM

-390 IDNNFKYEGQT
+390 IDNNFTYEGQT
-401 VAGGALTDVPWDTMP
+401 VEGGALTDVPWDTMP
-416 VGSYIAEEI
+416 VGSYVAEEI

-447 SDVTLVFEND
+447 NEVKLVFEND

-553 LEIVKIDSVTKEPVA
+553 LEIVKIDSVTKKPVA

-707 PHEFQVNAGKTE
+707 PHEFQVNAGVTN

-798 PEGYQLDEPSTQEIY
+798 PAGYQLDEPSTQEIY

-846 GATFQLRYLDG
+846 GATFQLRYLGG

-984 IVTEVEAPA
+984 IVTEIEAPA

-1051 VGADGNIHNNLTI
+1051 VGADGNIHNDLTI

-1129 STCSLLIKKVCSINT
+1129 
-1144 DKMLEGA
+1144 
-1151 VFDVRYADGSVVG
+1151 
-1164 DSNGVYETGADG
+1164 
-1176 TILITGLEANKAII
+1176 
-1190 VTETKAPNGFAID
+1190 
-1203 TKPQTVTTIAGK
+1203 
-1215 VVQLTFANAPYG
+1215 
-1227 KLVIEKRDAET
+1227 
-1238 NNLLPGAEFRV
+1238 
-1249 TTAAGCEV
+1249 
-1257 GQNGVIGDTTLTSN
+1257 
-1271 GIFRTDADGKI
+1271 
-1282 TISNLRPGNYIIT
+1282 
-1295 EIKAPDGYLI
+1295 
-1305 DDPTRNVTVTA
+1305 
-1316 GDTQTIV
+1316 
-1323 FKNHSTCSLLIKK
+1323 STCSLLIKK

-1487 GSYVI
+1487 GNYVI

-1638 GKRLEGAKIEVAKL
+1638 GKRLEGAKIEVAKM

-1725 VTKKGIQG
+1725 VTRKGIQG

>member
-25 TSAFAAS
+25 TSAFAAPS
-32 SENMPSEITLKKS
+32 GSMPSEITLQKS

-53 SKTYNSPSFDKP
+53 SKTYNSPSFGEP
-65 LYLHIINMNVGGKT
+65 LYLHIINMNVGGET
-79 KVGFCAEHG
+79 KIGFCAEHG

-121 TDAKYMTDAYKA
+121 TDTKYQTDAYKE
-133 KFGSQLWTD
+133 KWGGELWTD
-142 QNMIRYHNAWIQAL
+142 PNLIRYHNAWIQAL

-172 GQRVAIAKE
+172 GQKVAIAKE

-201 YGTTTFYEKGCKV
+201 YGTTTFYQKGEKV
-214 IDNPDCWPDV
+214 LDNTDCWPDV

-244 YTNDNTQAIM
+244 YTNENTQAIM
-254 VATPRG
+254 VATPK
-260 EPTIDDYQ
+260 EPTSEEYQ

-281 GLPGATFSLTM
+281 GLAGAEFSLEM
-292 VGSDDPSF
+292 VGSDDPKF
-300 PMTGVTGQDGTYTFK
+300 PMTGVTRQNGTYTFRG
-315 PLKAGTYQVTETE
+315 LKAGTYQVTETT
-328 APEGYQIDNPGPYT
+328 APDGYQIDNPGPYT
-342 VTLPMNGQKTVTV
+342 VTLPTNGQKTVTV
-355 TATDTPITTSSG
+355 TALDTPITLASG

-374 DIPTM
+374 DRPTM

-390 IDNNFKYEGQT
+390 IDNNFTYEGQT
-401 VAGGALTDVPWDTMP
+401 VEGGALTDVPWDTMP
-416 VGSYIAEEI
+416 VGSYVAEEI

-447 SDVTLVFEND
+447 NEVKLVFEND

-707 PHEFQVNAGKTE
+707 PHEFQVNAGVTN

-798 PEGYQLDEPSTQEIY
+798 PAGYQLDEPSTQEIY

-846 GATFQLRYLDG
+846 GATFQLRYLGG

-872 QNGVCSWTGLKAGTY
+872 QNGVCSWTSLKAGTY

-930 IKKVDAKNPTKVLAG
+930 IKKVDAKHPTKVLAG

-984 IVTEVEAPA
+984 IVTEIEAPA

-1037 PGAEFIIRKSDGTE
+1037 SGAEFIIRKSDGTE
-1051 VGADGNIHNNLTI
+1051 VGADGNIHNDLTI

-1129 STCSLLIKKVCSINT
+1129 
-1144 DKMLEGA
+1144 
-1151 VFDVRYADGSVVG
+1151 
-1164 DSNGVYETGADG
+1164 
-1176 TILITGLEANKAII
+1176 
-1190 VTETKAPNGFAID
+1190 
-1203 TKPQTVTTIAGK
+1203 
-1215 VVQLTFANAPYG
+1215 
-1227 KLVIEKRDAET
+1227 
-1238 NNLLPGAEFRV
+1238 
-1249 TTAAGCEV
+1249 
-1257 GQNGVIGDTTLTSN
+1257 
-1271 GIFRTDADGKI
+1271 
-1282 TISNLRPGNYIIT
+1282 
-1295 EIKAPDGYLI
+1295 
-1305 DDPTRNVTVTA
+1305 
-1316 GDTQTIV
+1316 
-1323 FKNHSTCSLLIKK
+1323 STCSLLIKK

-1487 GSYVI
+1487 GNYVI

-1638 GKRLEGAKIEVAKL
+1638 GKRLEGAKIEVAKM

-1725 VTKKGIQG
+1725 VTRKGIQG

-1763 EDGKYYVRE
+1763 EDGRYYVRE

>member
-25 TSAFAAS
+25 TSAFAAPS
-32 SENMPSEITLKKS
+32 GSMPSEITLQKS

-53 SKTYNSPSFDKP
+53 SKTYNSPSFGEP
-65 LYLHIINMNVGGKT
+65 LYLHIINMNVGGET

-121 TDAKYMTDAYKA
+121 TDAKYQTDAYKE
-133 KFGSQLWTD
+133 KWGGELWTD
-142 QNMIRYHNAWIQAL
+142 QNLIRYHNAWIQAL

-172 GQRVAIAKE
+172 GQKVAIAKE

-201 YGTTTFYEKGCKV
+201 YGTTTFYQKGEKV
-214 IDNPDCWPDV
+214 LDNTDCWPDV
-224 DVTLYH
+224 DVTLYR

-244 YTNDNTQAIM
+244 YTNDNTQAVM
-254 VATPRG
+254 VATPKP
-260 EPTIDDYQ
+260 PTAEDYQ

-281 GLPGATFSLTM
+281 GLAGAAFSLEM
-292 VGSDDPSF
+292 VGSDDPMF

-315 PLKAGTYQVTETE
+315 KLKAGTYQVTETK
-328 APEGYQIDNPGPYT
+328 APDGYQIDNPGPYT
-342 VTLPMNGQKTVTV
+342 VTLPTNGQKTVTV
-355 TATDTPITTSSG
+355 TALDTPITLASG

-374 DIPTM
+374 DRPTM

-390 IDNNFKYEGQT
+390 IDNNFTYEGQT
-401 VAGGALTDVPWDTMP
+401 VEGGALTDVPWDTMP
-416 VGSYIAEEI
+416 VGSYVAEEI

-447 SDVTLVFEND
+447 NEVKLVFEND

-553 LEIVKIDSVTKEPVA
+553 LEIVKINSVTKEPVA

-581 HETLTTDGAGRIF
+581 HEALTTDGAGRIF

-707 PHEFQVNAGKTE
+707 PHEFQVNAGVTN

-798 PEGYQLDEPSTQEIY
+798 PAGYQLDEPSTQEIY

-846 GATFQLRYLDG
+846 GATFQLRYLGG

-872 QNGVCSWTGLKAGTY
+872 QNGVCSWTSLKAGTY

-930 IKKVDAKNPTKVLAG
+930 IKKVDAKHPTKVLAG

-984 IVTEVEAPA
+984 IVTEIEAPA

-1051 VGADGNIHNNLTI
+1051 VGADGNIHNDLTI

-1129 STCSLLIKKVCSINT
+1129 
-1144 DKMLEGA
+1144 
-1151 VFDVRYADGSVVG
+1151 
-1164 DSNGVYETGADG
+1164 
-1176 TILITGLEANKAII
+1176 
-1190 VTETKAPNGFAID
+1190 
-1203 TKPQTVTTIAGK
+1203 
-1215 VVQLTFANAPYG
+1215 
-1227 KLVIEKRDAET
+1227 
-1238 NNLLPGAEFRV
+1238 
-1249 TTAAGCEV
+1249 
-1257 GQNGVIGDTTLTSN
+1257 
-1271 GIFRTDADGKI
+1271 
-1282 TISNLRPGNYIIT
+1282 
-1295 EIKAPDGYLI
+1295 
-1305 DDPTRNVTVTA
+1305 
-1316 GDTQTIV
+1316 
-1323 FKNHSTCSLLIKK
+1323 STCSLLIKK

-1487 GSYVI
+1487 GNYVI

-1638 GKRLEGAKIEVAKL
+1638 GKRLEGAKIEVAKM

-1725 VTKKGIQG
+1725 VTRKGIQG

-1986 NLSTAKNYTLDMSS
+1986 NLSTSKNYTLDMSS

>member
-798 PEGYQLDEPSTQEIY
+798 PAGYQLDEPSTQEIY

-846 GATFQLRYLDG
+846 GATFQLRYLGG

-984 IVTEVEAPA
+984 IVTEIEAPA

-1051 VGADGNIHNNLTI
+1051 VGADGNIHNDLTI

-1129 STCSLLIKKVCSINT
+1129 
-1144 DKMLEGA
+1144 
-1151 VFDVRYADGSVVG
+1151 
-1164 DSNGVYETGADG
+1164 
-1176 TILITGLEANKAII
+1176 
-1190 VTETKAPNGFAID
+1190 
-1203 TKPQTVTTIAGK
+1203 
-1215 VVQLTFANAPYG
+1215 
-1227 KLVIEKRDAET
+1227 
-1238 NNLLPGAEFRV
+1238 
-1249 TTAAGCEV
+1249 
-1257 GQNGVIGDTTLTSN
+1257 
-1271 GIFRTDADGKI
+1271 
-1282 TISNLRPGNYIIT
+1282 
-1295 EIKAPDGYLI
+1295 
-1305 DDPTRNVTVTA
+1305 
-1316 GDTQTIV
+1316 
-1323 FKNHSTCSLLIKK
+1323 STCSLLIKK

-1476 DGKITITNVRP
+1476 DGKTTITNVRP
-1487 GSYVI
+1487 GSYII

-1638 GKRLEGAKIEVAKL
+1638 GKRLEGAKIEVAKM

-1685 PKGYLLD
+1685 PQGYLLD

-1725 VTKKGIQG
+1725 VTRKGIQG

>member
-32 SENMPSEITLKKS
+32 SESMPSEITLKKS

-65 LYLHIINMNVGGKT
+65 LYLHIINMNVGGET

-121 TDAKYMTDAYKA
+121 TDAKYQTDAYKEKWGGA
-133 KFGSQLWTD
+133 LWTD

-172 GQRVAIAKE
+172 GQKVAIAKE

-201 YGTTTFYEKGCKV
+201 YGTTTFYQKGEKV
-214 IDNPDCWPDV
+214 LDNTDCWPDV

-254 VATPRG
+254 VATPK
-260 EPTIDDYQ
+260 EPTSEKYQ

-281 GLPGATFSLTM
+281 GLAGAEFSLEM
-292 VGSDDPSF
+292 VGSDDPKF
-300 PMTGVTGQDGTYTFK
+300 PMTGVTGQNGTLTFTN
-315 PLKAGTYQVTETE
+315 LKAGTYQVTETK
-328 APEGYQIDNPGPYT
+328 APEDYQIDNPGPYT
-342 VTLPMNGQKTVTV
+342 VTLPTNGQKTVTV
-355 TATDTPITTSSG
+355 TATDTPITIASG

-374 DIPTM
+374 DRPTM

-447 SDVTLVFEND
+447 NEVKLVFEND

-515 APEGYVVNSEPVTA
+515 APEGYVINSEPVTA

-688 GIYVAVETDC
+688 GIYIAVETDC

-798 PEGYQLDEPSTQEIY
+798 PAGYQLDEPSTQEIY

-846 GATFQLRYLDG
+846 GATFQLRYLGG
-857 TSGTGGTVIGEKVTD
+857 TSGTGGTAIGEKVTD

-973 TIAGLEPEKTI
+973 TIAGLEPKKTI
-984 IVTEVEAPA
+984 IVTEIEAPA

-1051 VGADGNIHNNLTI
+1051 VGADGNIHNDLTI

-1129 STCSLLIKKVCSINT
+1129 
-1144 DKMLEGA
+1144 
-1151 VFDVRYADGSVVG
+1151 
-1164 DSNGVYETGADG
+1164 
-1176 TILITGLEANKAII
+1176 
-1190 VTETKAPNGFAID
+1190 
-1203 TKPQTVTTIAGK
+1203 
-1215 VVQLTFANAPYG
+1215 
-1227 KLVIEKRDAET
+1227 
-1238 NNLLPGAEFRV
+1238 
-1249 TTAAGCEV
+1249 
-1257 GQNGVIGDTTLTSN
+1257 
-1271 GIFRTDADGKI
+1271 
-1282 TISNLRPGNYIIT
+1282 
-1295 EIKAPDGYLI
+1295 
-1305 DDPTRNVTVTA
+1305 
-1316 GDTQTIV
+1316 
-1323 FKNHSTCSLLIKK
+1323 STCSLLIKK

-1916 QTMNNNVMRWTVSG
+1916 QTMNNNIMRWTVSG

-2064 IARWTTSVYSHYVPA
+2064 IARWTTSIYSHYVPA
-2079 KPAAPKSPKLPRT
+2079 KPAAPKSPTLPRT

>member
-25 TSAFAAS
+25 TSAFAAPS
-32 SENMPSEITLKKS
+32 GSMPSEITLQKS

-53 SKTYNSPSFDKP
+53 SKTYNSPSFGEP
-65 LYLHIINMNVGGKT
+65 LYLHIINMNVGGET
-79 KVGFCAEHG
+79 KIGFCAEHG

-121 TDAKYMTDAYKA
+121 TDTKYQTDAYKE
-133 KFGSQLWTD
+133 KWGGELWTD
-142 QNMIRYHNAWIQAL
+142 PNLIRYHNAWIQAL

-172 GQRVAIAKE
+172 GQKVAIAKE

-201 YGTTTFYEKGCKV
+201 YGTTTFYQKGEKV
-214 IDNPDCWPDV
+214 LDNTDCWPDV

-244 YTNDNTQAIM
+244 YTNENTQAIM
-254 VATPRG
+254 VATPK
-260 EPTIDDYQ
+260 EPTSEEYQ

-281 GLPGATFSLTM
+281 GLAGAEFSLEM
-292 VGSDDPSF
+292 VGSDDPKF
-300 PMTGVTGQDGTYTFK
+300 PMTGVTRQNGTYTFRG
-315 PLKAGTYQVTETE
+315 LKAGTYQVTETT
-328 APEGYQIDNPGPYT
+328 APDGYQIDNPGPYT
-342 VTLPMNGQKTVTV
+342 VTLPTNGQKTVTV
-355 TATDTPITTSSG
+355 TALDTPITLASG

-374 DIPTM
+374 DRPTM

-390 IDNNFKYEGQT
+390 IDNNFTYEGQT
-401 VAGGALTDVPWDTMP
+401 VEGGALTDVPWDTMP
-416 VGSYIAEEI
+416 VGSYVAEEI

-447 SDVTLVFEND
+447 NEVKLVFEND

-707 PHEFQVNAGKTE
+707 PHEFQVNAGVTN

-798 PEGYQLDEPSTQEIY
+798 PAGYQLDEPSTQEIY

-846 GATFQLRYLDG
+846 GATFQLRYLGG

-872 QNGVCSWTGLKAGTY
+872 QNGVCSWTSLKAGTY

-930 IKKVDAKNPTKVLAG
+930 IKKVDAKHPTKVLAG

-984 IVTEVEAPA
+984 IVTEIEAPA

-1037 PGAEFIIRKSDGTE
+1037 SGAEFIIRKSDGTE
-1051 VGADGNIHNNLTI
+1051 VGADGNIHNDLTI

-1129 STCSLLIKKVCSINT
+1129 
-1144 DKMLEGA
+1144 
-1151 VFDVRYADGSVVG
+1151 
-1164 DSNGVYETGADG
+1164 
-1176 TILITGLEANKAII
+1176 
-1190 VTETKAPNGFAID
+1190 
-1203 TKPQTVTTIAGK
+1203 
-1215 VVQLTFANAPYG
+1215 
-1227 KLVIEKRDAET
+1227 
-1238 NNLLPGAEFRV
+1238 
-1249 TTAAGCEV
+1249 
-1257 GQNGVIGDTTLTSN
+1257 
-1271 GIFRTDADGKI
+1271 
-1282 TISNLRPGNYIIT
+1282 
-1295 EIKAPDGYLI
+1295 
-1305 DDPTRNVTVTA
+1305 
-1316 GDTQTIV
+1316 
-1323 FKNHSTCSLLIKK
+1323 STCSLLIKK

-1487 GSYVI
+1487 GNYII

-1916 QTMNNNVMRWTVSG
+1916 QTMNNNIMRWTVSG

-1961 TYSTTQTYK
+1961 TYSTMQTYK

-2064 IARWTTSVYSHYVPA
+2064 IARWTTSIYSHYVPA
-2079 KPAAPKSPKLPRT
+2079 KPAAPKSPTLPRT

>member
-25 TSAFAAS
+25 TSAFAAPS
-32 SENMPSEITLKKS
+32 GSMPSEITLQKS

-53 SKTYNSPSFDKP
+53 SKTYNSPSFGEP
-65 LYLHIINMNVGGKT
+65 LYLHIINMNVGGET
-79 KVGFCAEHG
+79 KIGFCAEHG

-121 TDAKYMTDAYKA
+121 TDTKYQTDAYKE
-133 KFGSQLWTD
+133 KWGGELWTD
-142 QNMIRYHNAWIQAL
+142 PNLIRYHNAWIQAL

-172 GQRVAIAKE
+172 GQKVAIAKE

-201 YGTTTFYEKGCKV
+201 YGTTTFYQKGEKV
-214 IDNPDCWPDV
+214 LDNTDCWPDV

-244 YTNDNTQAIM
+244 YTNENTQAIM
-254 VATPRG
+254 VATPK
-260 EPTIDDYQ
+260 EPTSEEYQ

-281 GLPGATFSLTM
+281 GLAGAEFSLEM
-292 VGSDDPSF
+292 VGSDDPKF
-300 PMTGVTGQDGTYTFK
+300 PMTGVTRQNGTYTFRG
-315 PLKAGTYQVTETE
+315 LKAGTYQVTETT
-328 APEGYQIDNPGPYT
+328 APDGYQIDNPGPYT
-342 VTLPMNGQKTVTV
+342 VTLPTNGQKTVTV
-355 TATDTPITTSSG
+355 TALDTPITLASG

-374 DIPTM
+374 DRPTM

-390 IDNNFKYEGQT
+390 IDNNFTYEGQT
-401 VAGGALTDVPWDTMP
+401 VEGGALTDVPWDTMP
-416 VGSYIAEEI
+416 VGSYVAEEI

-447 SDVTLVFEND
+447 NEVKLVFEND

-581 HETLTTDGAGRIF
+581 HETLTTDGTGRIF

-605 KETAVPKGY
+605 KETAVPQGY

-663 KKGGQSLGHFTT
+663 KKGGKSLGHFTT

-707 PHEFQVNAGKTE
+707 PHEFQVNAGVTN

-739 IVGGGVEGA
+739 IVGGGVKDA

-798 PEGYQLDEPSTQEIY
+798 PAGYQLDEPSTQEIY

-846 GATFQLRYLDG
+846 GATFQLRYLGG

-872 QNGVCSWTGLKAGTY
+872 QNGVCSWTSLKAGTY

-930 IKKVDAKNPTKVLAG
+930 IKKVDAKHPTKVLAG

-984 IVTEVEAPA
+984 IVTEIEAPA

-1037 PGAEFIIRKSDGTE
+1037 SGAEFIIRKSDGTE
-1051 VGADGNIHNNLTI
+1051 VGADGNIHNDLTI

-1129 STCSLLIKKVCSINT
+1129 
-1144 DKMLEGA
+1144 
-1151 VFDVRYADGSVVG
+1151 
-1164 DSNGVYETGADG
+1164 
-1176 TILITGLEANKAII
+1176 
-1190 VTETKAPNGFAID
+1190 
-1203 TKPQTVTTIAGK
+1203 
-1215 VVQLTFANAPYG
+1215 
-1227 KLVIEKRDAET
+1227 
-1238 NNLLPGAEFRV
+1238 
-1249 TTAAGCEV
+1249 
-1257 GQNGVIGDTTLTSN
+1257 
-1271 GIFRTDADGKI
+1271 
-1282 TISNLRPGNYIIT
+1282 
-1295 EIKAPDGYLI
+1295 
-1305 DDPTRNVTVTA
+1305 
-1316 GDTQTIV
+1316 
-1323 FKNHSTCSLLIKK
+1323 STCSLLIKK

-1487 GSYVI
+1487 GNYVI

-1638 GKRLEGAKIEVAKL
+1638 GKRLEGAKIEVAKM

-1725 VTKKGIQG
+1725 VTRKGIQG

>member
-25 TSAFAAS
+25 TSAFAAPS
-32 SENMPSEITLKKS
+32 GSMPSEITLQKS

-53 SKTYNSPSFDKP
+53 SKTYNSPSFGEP

-79 KVGFCAEHG
+79 NVGFCAEHG

-121 TDAKYMTDAYKA
+121 TDAKYQTDAYKE
-133 KFGSQLWTD
+133 KWGGELWTD
-142 QNMIRYHNAWIQAL
+142 QNLIRYHNAWIQAL

-172 GQRVAIAKE
+172 GQKVAIAKE

-201 YGTTTFYEKGCKV
+201 YGTTTFYQKGEKV
-214 IDNPDCWPDV
+214 LDNTDCWPDV

-254 VATPRG
+254 VATPSI
-260 EPTIDDYQ
+260 PTAESYQ

-281 GLPGATFSLTM
+281 GLSGATFSLTM
-292 VGSDDPSF
+292 VGSTKTL
-300 PMTGVTGQDGTYTFK
+300 TGVTGQDGTYTFK
-315 PLKAGTYQVTETE
+315 NLKAGTYQVTETE
-328 APEGYQIDNPGPYT
+328 APEGYQIDNPGPYA
-342 VTLPMNGQKTVTV
+342 VTLPTNGQNTVTV
-355 TATDTPITTSSG
+355 TALDTPITLASG

-374 DIPTM
+374 DRPTM

-390 IDNNFKYEGQT
+390 IDNNFTYEGQT
-401 VAGGALTDVPWDTMP
+401 VEGGALTDVPWDTMP
-416 VGSYIAEEI
+416 VGSYVAEEI

-447 SDVTLVFEND
+447 NEVKLVFEND

-515 APEGYVVNSEPVTA
+515 APEGYVVNNEPVTA

-707 PHEFQVNAGKTE
+707 PHEFQVNAGVTN

-798 PEGYQLDEPSTQEIY
+798 PAGYQLDEPSTQEIY

-846 GATFQLRYLDG
+846 GATFQLRYLGG

-872 QNGVCSWTGLKAGTY
+872 QNGVCSWTSLKAGTY

-930 IKKVDAKNPTKVLAG
+930 IKKVDAKHPTKVLAG

-984 IVTEVEAPA
+984 IVTEIEAPA

-1051 VGADGNIHNNLTI
+1051 VGADGNIHNDLTI

-1129 STCSLLIKKVCSINT
+1129 
-1144 DKMLEGA
+1144 
-1151 VFDVRYADGSVVG
+1151 
-1164 DSNGVYETGADG
+1164 
-1176 TILITGLEANKAII
+1176 
-1190 VTETKAPNGFAID
+1190 
-1203 TKPQTVTTIAGK
+1203 
-1215 VVQLTFANAPYG
+1215 
-1227 KLVIEKRDAET
+1227 
-1238 NNLLPGAEFRV
+1238 
-1249 TTAAGCEV
+1249 
-1257 GQNGVIGDTTLTSN
+1257 
-1271 GIFRTDADGKI
+1271 
-1282 TISNLRPGNYIIT
+1282 
-1295 EIKAPDGYLI
+1295 
-1305 DDPTRNVTVTA
+1305 
-1316 GDTQTIV
+1316 
-1323 FKNHSTCSLLIKK
+1323 STCSLLIKK

-1487 GSYVI
+1487 GNYII

-1916 QTMNNNVMRWTVSG
+1916 QTMNNNIMRWTVSG

-2064 IARWTTSVYSHYVPA
+2064 IARWTTSIYSHYVPA
-2079 KPAAPKSPKLPRT
+2079 KPAAPKSPTLPRT

>member
-374 DIPTM
+374 DRPTM

-390 IDNNFKYEGQT
+390 IDNNFTYEGQT
-401 VAGGALTDVPWDTMP
+401 VEGGALTDVPWDTMP
-416 VGSYIAEEI
+416 VGSYVAEEI

-447 SDVTLVFEND
+447 NEVKLVFEND

-553 LEIVKIDSVTKEPVA
+553 LEIVKIDSVTKKPVA

-707 PHEFQVNAGKTE
+707 PHEFQVNAGVTN

-798 PEGYQLDEPSTQEIY
+798 PAGYQLDEPSTQEIY

-846 GATFQLRYLDG
+846 GATFQLRYLGG

-872 QNGVCSWTGLKAGTY
+872 QNGVCSWTSLKAGTY

-930 IKKVDAKNPTKVLAG
+930 IKKVDAKHPTKVLAG

-984 IVTEVEAPA
+984 IVTEIEAPA

-1051 VGADGNIHNNLTI
+1051 VGADGNIHNDLTI

-1129 STCSLLIKKVCSINT
+1129 
-1144 DKMLEGA
+1144 
-1151 VFDVRYADGSVVG
+1151 
-1164 DSNGVYETGADG
+1164 
-1176 TILITGLEANKAII
+1176 
-1190 VTETKAPNGFAID
+1190 
-1203 TKPQTVTTIAGK
+1203 
-1215 VVQLTFANAPYG
+1215 
-1227 KLVIEKRDAET
+1227 
-1238 NNLLPGAEFRV
+1238 
-1249 TTAAGCEV
+1249 
-1257 GQNGVIGDTTLTSN
+1257 
-1271 GIFRTDADGKI
+1271 
-1282 TISNLRPGNYIIT
+1282 
-1295 EIKAPDGYLI
+1295 
-1305 DDPTRNVTVTA
+1305 
-1316 GDTQTIV
+1316 
-1323 FKNHSTCSLLIKK
+1323 STCSLLIKK

-1487 GSYVI
+1487 GNYVI

-1638 GKRLEGAKIEVAKL
+1638 GKRLEGAKIEVAKM

-1725 VTKKGIQG
+1725 VTRKGIQG

>member
-25 TSAFAAS
+25 TSAFAAPS
-32 SENMPSEITLKKS
+32 GSMPSEITLQKS

-53 SKTYNSPSFDKP
+53 SKTYNSPSFGEP
-65 LYLHIINMNVGGKT
+65 LYLHIINMNVGGET
-79 KVGFCAEHG
+79 KIGFCAEHG

-121 TDAKYMTDAYKA
+121 TDAKYQTDAYKE
-133 KFGSQLWTD
+133 KWGGELWTD
-142 QNMIRYHNAWIQAL
+142 QNLIRYHNAWIQAL

-172 GQRVAIAKE
+172 GQKVAIAKE

-201 YGTTTFYEKGCKV
+201 YGTTTFYQKGEKV
-214 IDNPDCWPDV
+214 LDNTDCWPDV
-224 DVTLYH
+224 DVTLYR

-244 YTNDNTQAIM
+244 YTNDNTQAVM
-254 VATPRG
+254 VATPKKSDI
-260 EPTIDDYQ
+260 PSDKYQ

-281 GLPGATFSLTM
+281 GLAGATFSLEM
-292 VGSDDPSF
+292 VGSDDPKF

-315 PLKAGTYQVTETE
+315 NLKAGTYQVTETE
-328 APEGYQIDNPGPYT
+328 APEGYQIDNPGPYA
-342 VTLPMNGQKTVTV
+342 VTLPTNGQKTVTV
-355 TATDTPITTSSG
+355 TALDTPITLASG

-374 DIPTM
+374 DRPTM

-390 IDNNFKYEGQT
+390 IDNNFTYEGQT
-401 VAGGALTDVPWDTMP
+401 VEGGALTDVPWDTMP
-416 VGSYIAEEI
+416 VGSYVAEEI

-447 SDVTLVFEND
+447 NEVKLVFEND

-553 LEIVKIDSVTKEPVA
+553 LEIVKIDSVTKKPVA

-707 PHEFQVNAGKTE
+707 PHEFQVNAGVTN

-798 PEGYQLDEPSTQEIY
+798 PAGYQLDEPSTQEIY

-846 GATFQLRYLDG
+846 GATFQLRYLGG
-857 TSGTGGTVIGEKVTD
+857 TSGTGGTAIGEKVTD

-973 TIAGLEPEKTI
+973 TIAGLEPKKTI
-984 IVTEVEAPA
+984 IVTEIEAPA

-1051 VGADGNIHNNLTI
+1051 VGADGNIHNDLTI

-1129 STCSLLIKKVCSINT
+1129 
-1144 DKMLEGA
+1144 
-1151 VFDVRYADGSVVG
+1151 
-1164 DSNGVYETGADG
+1164 
-1176 TILITGLEANKAII
+1176 
-1190 VTETKAPNGFAID
+1190 
-1203 TKPQTVTTIAGK
+1203 
-1215 VVQLTFANAPYG
+1215 
-1227 KLVIEKRDAET
+1227 
-1238 NNLLPGAEFRV
+1238 
-1249 TTAAGCEV
+1249 
-1257 GQNGVIGDTTLTSN
+1257 
-1271 GIFRTDADGKI
+1271 
-1282 TISNLRPGNYIIT
+1282 
-1295 EIKAPDGYLI
+1295 
-1305 DDPTRNVTVTA
+1305 
-1316 GDTQTIV
+1316 
-1323 FKNHSTCSLLIKK
+1323 STCSLLIKK

-1487 GSYVI
+1487 GNYVI

-1638 GKRLEGAKIEVAKL
+1638 GKRLEGAKIEVAKM

-1725 VTKKGIQG
+1725 VTRKGIQG

>member
-367 SIRKVDK
+367 SIRKVNK

-707 PHEFQVNAGKTE
+707 PHEFQVNAGVTN

-798 PEGYQLDEPSTQEIY
+798 PAGYQLDEPSTQEIY

-846 GATFQLRYLDG
+846 GATFQLRYLGG

-930 IKKVDAKNPTKVLAG
+930 IKKVDAKHPTKVLAG

-984 IVTEVEAPA
+984 IVTEIEAPA

-1051 VGADGNIHNNLTI
+1051 VGADGNIHNDLTI

-1080 GRIIIKGLTPGNY
+1080 GRIIIKGLTPGHY

-1129 STCSLLIKKVCSINT
+1129 
-1144 DKMLEGA
+1144 
-1151 VFDVRYADGSVVG
+1151 
-1164 DSNGVYETGADG
+1164 
-1176 TILITGLEANKAII
+1176 
-1190 VTETKAPNGFAID
+1190 
-1203 TKPQTVTTIAGK
+1203 
-1215 VVQLTFANAPYG
+1215 
-1227 KLVIEKRDAET
+1227 
-1238 NNLLPGAEFRV
+1238 
-1249 TTAAGCEV
+1249 
-1257 GQNGVIGDTTLTSN
+1257 
-1271 GIFRTDADGKI
+1271 
-1282 TISNLRPGNYIIT
+1282 
-1295 EIKAPDGYLI
+1295 
-1305 DDPTRNVTVTA
+1305 
-1316 GDTQTIV
+1316 
-1323 FKNHSTCSLLIKK
+1323 STCSLLIKK

-1487 GSYVI
+1487 GNYII

-1638 GKRLEGAKIEVAKL
+1638 GKRLEGAKIEVAKM

-1725 VTKKGIQG
+1725 VTRKGIQG

>member
-121 TDAKYMTDAYKA
+121 TDAKYQTDAYKEKWGGA
-133 KFGSQLWTD
+133 LWTD

-172 GQRVAIAKE
+172 GQKVAIAKE

-707 PHEFQVNAGKTE
+707 PHEFQVNAGVTN

-846 GATFQLRYLDG
+846 GATFQLRYLGG

-984 IVTEVEAPA
+984 IVTEIEAPA

-1037 PGAEFIIRKSDGTE
+1037 SGAEFIIRKSDGTE

-1164 DSNGVYETGADG
+1164 DSNGVYETGVDG

-1190 VTETKAPNGFAID
+1190 VTETKAPDGFAID
-1203 TKPQTVTTIAGK
+1203 TKPQTITTIAGK
-1215 VVQLTFANAPYG
+1215 TVQLTFANAPYG
-1227 KLVIEKRDAET
+1227 KLVIEKRDAQT
-1238 NNLLPGAEFRV
+1238 NELLPGAEFRV

-1271 GIFRTDADGKI
+1271 GIFRT
-1282 TISNLRPGNYIIT
+1282 
-1295 EIKAPDGYLI
+1295 
-1305 DDPTRNVTVTA
+1305 
-1316 GDTQTIV
+1316 
-1323 FKNHSTCSLLIKK
+1323 
-1336 VCTENPDKM
+1336 
-1345 LEGAVFDV
+1345 
-1353 RYADGT
+1353 
-1359 VVGDSNGVFT
+1359 
-1369 TGADGTILI
+1369 
-1378 TGLEANKAIVVT
+1378 
-1390 ETKAPDG
+1390 
-1397 FAIDTTPQTIT
+1397 
-1408 TQAGKVV
+1408 
-1415 QLTFANAPY
+1415 
-1424 GKIIIEKRDSK
+1424 
-1435 TNELLPGAEFRV
+1435 
-1447 TTAAGCEVGQ
+1447 
-1457 NGVIGDTNLTSN
+1457 
-1469 GIFTTGA
+1469 GA

-1487 GSYVI
+1487 GSYII

-1530 IIEKRDSVTKEP
+1530 IIEKRDSVTKVP

-1916 QTMNNNVMRWTVSG
+1916 QTMNNNIMRWTVSG

-2064 IARWTTSVYSHYVPA
+2064 IARWTTSIYSHYVPA
-2079 KPAAPKSPKLPRT
+2079 KPAAPKSPTLPRT

>member
-1 MRTKIGTR
+1 MRQKIGTR

-25 TSAFAAS
+25 TSAFAAPS
-32 SENMPSEITLKKS
+32 GSMPSEITLQKS

-53 SKTYNSPSFDKP
+53 SKTYNSPSFGEP

-79 KVGFCAEHG
+79 NVGFCAEHG

-121 TDAKYMTDAYKA
+121 TDAKYQTDAYKE
-133 KFGSQLWTD
+133 KWGGELWTD
-142 QNMIRYHNAWIQAL
+142 QNLIRYHNAWIQAL

-172 GQRVAIAKE
+172 GQKVAIAKE

-201 YGTTTFYEKGCKV
+201 YGTTTFYQKGEKV
-214 IDNPDCWPDV
+214 LDNTDCWPDV

-254 VATPRG
+254 VATPSI
-260 EPTIDDYQ
+260 PTLGNYQ
-268 IVVKKVDSSNPTK
+268 ITVKKVDSSNPTK
-281 GLPGATFSLTM
+281 GLAGAEFSLEM
-292 VGSDDPSF
+292 VGSDDPKF
-300 PMTGVTGQDGTYTFK
+300 PMTGVTGQGGTLTFK
-315 PLKAGTYQVTETE
+315 DLKAGTYQVTETK
-328 APEGYQIDNPGPYT
+328 APEDYQIDNPGPYT
-342 VTLPMNGQKTVTV
+342 VTLPTNGQNTVTV
-355 TATDTPITTSSG
+355 TATDTPITLASG

-374 DIPTM
+374 DRPTM

-390 IDNNFKYEGQT
+390 IDNNFTYEGQT
-401 VAGGALTDVPWDTMP
+401 VEGGALTDVPWDTMP
-416 VGSYIAEEI
+416 VGSYVAEEI

-447 SDVTLVFEND
+447 NEVKLVFEND

-553 LEIVKIDSVTKEPVA
+553 LEIVKINSVTKEPVA

-707 PHEFQVNAGKTE
+707 PHEFQVNAGVTN

-798 PEGYQLDEPSTQEIY
+798 PAGYQLDEPSTQEIY

-846 GATFQLRYLDG
+846 GATFQLRYLGG

-872 QNGVCSWTGLKAGTY
+872 QNGVCSWTSLKAGTY

-930 IKKVDAKNPTKVLAG
+930 IKKVDAKHPTKVLAG

-984 IVTEVEAPA
+984 IVTEIEAPA

-1129 STCSLLIKKVCSINT
+1129 
-1144 DKMLEGA
+1144 
-1151 VFDVRYADGSVVG
+1151 
-1164 DSNGVYETGADG
+1164 
-1176 TILITGLEANKAII
+1176 
-1190 VTETKAPNGFAID
+1190 
-1203 TKPQTVTTIAGK
+1203 
-1215 VVQLTFANAPYG
+1215 
-1227 KLVIEKRDAET
+1227 
-1238 NNLLPGAEFRV
+1238 
-1249 TTAAGCEV
+1249 
-1257 GQNGVIGDTTLTSN
+1257 
-1271 GIFRTDADGKI
+1271 
-1282 TISNLRPGNYIIT
+1282 
-1295 EIKAPDGYLI
+1295 
-1305 DDPTRNVTVTA
+1305 
-1316 GDTQTIV
+1316 
-1323 FKNHSTCSLLIKK
+1323 STCSLLIKK

-1793 DTAMIEW
+1793 DTTMIEW

-1916 QTMNNNVMRWTVSG
+1916 QTMNNNIMRWTVSG

-2064 IARWTTSVYSHYVPA
+2064 IARWTTSIYSHYVPA

>member
-9 LLSLFLTAICV
+9 LLSLFLTVICV

-707 PHEFQVNAGKTE
+707 PHEFQVNAGVTN

-798 PEGYQLDEPSTQEIY
+798 PAGYQLDEPSTQEIY

-846 GATFQLRYLDG
+846 GATFQLRYLGG

-930 IKKVDAKNPTKVLAG
+930 IKKVDAKHPTKVLAG

-984 IVTEVEAPA
+984 IVTEIEAPA

-1051 VGADGNIHNNLTI
+1051 VGADGNIHNDLTI

-1129 STCSLLIKKVCSINT
+1129 
-1144 DKMLEGA
+1144 
-1151 VFDVRYADGSVVG
+1151 
-1164 DSNGVYETGADG
+1164 
-1176 TILITGLEANKAII
+1176 
-1190 VTETKAPNGFAID
+1190 
-1203 TKPQTVTTIAGK
+1203 
-1215 VVQLTFANAPYG
+1215 
-1227 KLVIEKRDAET
+1227 
-1238 NNLLPGAEFRV
+1238 
-1249 TTAAGCEV
+1249 
-1257 GQNGVIGDTTLTSN
+1257 
-1271 GIFRTDADGKI
+1271 
-1282 TISNLRPGNYIIT
+1282 
-1295 EIKAPDGYLI
+1295 
-1305 DDPTRNVTVTA
+1305 
-1316 GDTQTIV
+1316 
-1323 FKNHSTCSLLIKK
+1323 STCSLLIKK

-1487 GSYVI
+1487 GNYVI

-1916 QTMNNNVMRWTVSG
+1916 QTMNNNIMRWTVSG

-1961 TYSTTQTYK
+1961 TYSTMQTYK

-2064 IARWTTSVYSHYVPA
+2064 IARWTTSIYSHYVPA
-2079 KPAAPKSPKLPRT
+2079 KPAAPKSPTLPRT

>member
-846 GATFQLRYLDG
+846 GATFQLRYLGG

-1129 STCSLLIKKVCSINT
+1129 STCSLLIKKACSI
-1144 DKMLEGA
+1144 
-1151 VFDVRYADGSVVG
+1151 
-1164 DSNGVYETGADG
+1164 
-1176 TILITGLEANKAII
+1176 
-1190 VTETKAPNGFAID
+1190 
-1203 TKPQTVTTIAGK
+1203 
-1215 VVQLTFANAPYG
+1215 
-1227 KLVIEKRDAET
+1227 
-1238 NNLLPGAEFRV
+1238 
-1249 TTAAGCEV
+1249 
-1257 GQNGVIGDTTLTSN
+1257 
-1271 GIFRTDADGKI
+1271 
-1282 TISNLRPGNYIIT
+1282 
-1295 EIKAPDGYLI
+1295 
-1305 DDPTRNVTVTA
+1305 
-1316 GDTQTIV
+1316 
-1323 FKNHSTCSLLIKK
+1323 
-1336 VCTENPDKM
+1336 NPDKM

-1916 QTMNNNVMRWTVSG
+1916 QTMNNNIMRWTVSG

-2064 IARWTTSVYSHYVPA
+2064 IARWTTSIYSHYVPA
-2079 KPAAPKSPKLPRT
+2079 KPAAPKSPTLPRT

>member
-25 TSAFAAS
+25 TSAFAAPS
-32 SENMPSEITLKKS
+32 GSMPSEITLQKS

-53 SKTYNSPSFDKP
+53 SKTYNSPSFGEP

-79 KVGFCAEHG
+79 NVGFCAEHG

-121 TDAKYMTDAYKA
+121 TDAKYQTDAYKE
-133 KFGSQLWTD
+133 KWGGELWTD
-142 QNMIRYHNAWIQAL
+142 QNLIRYHNAWIQAL

-172 GQRVAIAKE
+172 GQKVAIAKE

-201 YGTTTFYEKGCKV
+201 YGTTTFYQKGEKV
-214 IDNPDCWPDV
+214 LDNTDCWPDV

-254 VATPRG
+254 VATPSI
-260 EPTIDDYQ
+260 PTAESYQ

-281 GLPGATFSLTM
+281 GLSGATFSLTM
-292 VGSDDPSF
+292 VGSTKTL
-300 PMTGVTGQDGTYTFK
+300 TGVTGQDGTYTFK
-315 PLKAGTYQVTETE
+315 NLKAGTYQVTETE
-328 APEGYQIDNPGPYT
+328 APEGYQIDNPGPYA
-342 VTLPMNGQKTVTV
+342 VTLPTNGQNTVTV
-355 TATDTPITTSSG
+355 TALDTPITLASG

-374 DIPTM
+374 DRPTM

-390 IDNNFKYEGQT
+390 IDNNFTYEGQT
-401 VAGGALTDVPWDTMP
+401 VEGGALTDVPWDTMP
-416 VGSYIAEEI
+416 VGSYVAEEI

-447 SDVTLVFEND
+447 NEVKLVFEND

-707 PHEFQVNAGKTE
+707 PHEFQVNAGVTN

-798 PEGYQLDEPSTQEIY
+798 PAGYQLDEPSTQEIY

-846 GATFQLRYLDG
+846 GATFQLRYLGG

-930 IKKVDAKNPTKVLAG
+930 IKKVDAKHPTKVLAG

-973 TIAGLEPEKTI
+973 TIAGLEPKKTI
-984 IVTEVEAPA
+984 IVTEIEAPA

-1051 VGADGNIHNNLTI
+1051 VGADGNIHNDLTI

-1129 STCSLLIKKVCSINT
+1129 
-1144 DKMLEGA
+1144 
-1151 VFDVRYADGSVVG
+1151 
-1164 DSNGVYETGADG
+1164 
-1176 TILITGLEANKAII
+1176 
-1190 VTETKAPNGFAID
+1190 
-1203 TKPQTVTTIAGK
+1203 
-1215 VVQLTFANAPYG
+1215 
-1227 KLVIEKRDAET
+1227 
-1238 NNLLPGAEFRV
+1238 
-1249 TTAAGCEV
+1249 
-1257 GQNGVIGDTTLTSN
+1257 
-1271 GIFRTDADGKI
+1271 
-1282 TISNLRPGNYIIT
+1282 
-1295 EIKAPDGYLI
+1295 
-1305 DDPTRNVTVTA
+1305 
-1316 GDTQTIV
+1316 
-1323 FKNHSTCSLLIKK
+1323 STCSLLIKK

-1487 GSYVI
+1487 GNYII

-1558 AQDGGATS
+1558 AQDGGASS

-1638 GKRLEGAKIEVAKL
+1638 GKRLEGAKIEVAKM

-1725 VTKKGIQG
+1725 VTRKGIQG

-2064 IARWTTSVYSHYVPA
+2064 IARWTTSIYSHYVPA

>member
-1 MRTKIGTR
+1 MRQKIGTR

-25 TSAFAAS
+25 TSAFAAPS
-32 SENMPSEITLKKS
+32 GSMPSEITLQKS

-53 SKTYNSPSFDKP
+53 SKTYNSPSFGEP

-121 TDAKYMTDAYKA
+121 TDAKYQTDAYKE
-133 KFGSQLWTD
+133 KWGGELWTD
-142 QNMIRYHNAWIQAL
+142 QNLIRYHNAWIQAL

-172 GQRVAIAKE
+172 GQKVAIAKE

-201 YGTTTFYEKGCKV
+201 YGTTTFYQKGEKV
-214 IDNPDCWPDV
+214 LDNTDCWPDV

-254 VATPRG
+254 VATPSI
-260 EPTIDDYQ
+260 PTLGNYQ
-268 IVVKKVDSSNPTK
+268 ITVKKVDSSNPTK
-281 GLPGATFSLTM
+281 GLAGAEFSLEM
-292 VGSDDPSF
+292 VGSDDPKF
-300 PMTGVTGQDGTYTFK
+300 PMTGVTGQGGTLTFK
-315 PLKAGTYQVTETE
+315 DLKAGTYQVTETK
-328 APEGYQIDNPGPYT
+328 APEDYQIDNPGPYT
-342 VTLPMNGQKTVTV
+342 VTLPTNGQNTVTV
-355 TATDTPITTSSG
+355 TATDTPITLASG

-374 DIPTM
+374 DRPTM

-390 IDNNFKYEGQT
+390 IDNNFTYEGQT
-401 VAGGALTDVPWDTMP
+401 VEGGALTDVPWDTMP
-416 VGSYIAEEI
+416 VGSYVAEEI

-447 SDVTLVFEND
+447 NEVKLVFEND

-707 PHEFQVNAGKTE
+707 PHEFQVNAGVTN

-798 PEGYQLDEPSTQEIY
+798 PAGYQLDEPSTQEIY

-846 GATFQLRYLDG
+846 GATFQLRYLGG

-872 QNGVCSWTGLKAGTY
+872 QNGVCSWTSLKAGTY

-930 IKKVDAKNPTKVLAG
+930 IKKVDAKHPTKVLAG

-984 IVTEVEAPA
+984 IVTEIEAPA

-1051 VGADGNIHNNLTI
+1051 VGADGNIHNDLTI

-1080 GRIIIKGLTPGNY
+1080 GRIIIKDLTPGNY

-1129 STCSLLIKKVCSINT
+1129 
-1144 DKMLEGA
+1144 
-1151 VFDVRYADGSVVG
+1151 
-1164 DSNGVYETGADG
+1164 
-1176 TILITGLEANKAII
+1176 
-1190 VTETKAPNGFAID
+1190 
-1203 TKPQTVTTIAGK
+1203 
-1215 VVQLTFANAPYG
+1215 
-1227 KLVIEKRDAET
+1227 
-1238 NNLLPGAEFRV
+1238 
-1249 TTAAGCEV
+1249 
-1257 GQNGVIGDTTLTSN
+1257 
-1271 GIFRTDADGKI
+1271 
-1282 TISNLRPGNYIIT
+1282 
-1295 EIKAPDGYLI
+1295 
-1305 DDPTRNVTVTA
+1305 
-1316 GDTQTIV
+1316 
-1323 FKNHSTCSLLIKK
+1323 STCSLLIKK

-1487 GSYVI
+1487 GNYVI

-1638 GKRLEGAKIEVAKL
+1638 GKRLEGAKIEVAKM

-1725 VTKKGIQG
+1725 VTRKGIQG

>member
-1 MRTKIGTR
+1 MRQKIGTR

-25 TSAFAAS
+25 TSAFAAPS
-32 SENMPSEITLKKS
+32 GSMPSEITLQKS

-53 SKTYNSPSFDKP
+53 SKTYNSPSFGEP

-79 KVGFCAEHG
+79 NVGFCAEHG

-121 TDAKYMTDAYKA
+121 TDAKYQTDAYKE
-133 KFGSQLWTD
+133 KWGGELWTD
-142 QNMIRYHNAWIQAL
+142 QNLIRYHNAWIQAL

-172 GQRVAIAKE
+172 GQKVAIAKE

-201 YGTTTFYEKGCKV
+201 YGTTTFYQKGEKV
-214 IDNPDCWPDV
+214 LDNTDCWPDV

-254 VATPRG
+254 VATPSI
-260 EPTIDDYQ
+260 PTLGNYQ
-268 IVVKKVDSSNPTK
+268 ITVKKVDSSNPTK
-281 GLPGATFSLTM
+281 GLAGAEFSLEM
-292 VGSDDPSF
+292 VGSDDPKF
-300 PMTGVTGQDGTYTFK
+300 PMTGVTGQGGTLTFK
-315 PLKAGTYQVTETE
+315 DLKAGTYQVTETK
-328 APEGYQIDNPGPYT
+328 APEDYQIDNPGPYT
-342 VTLPMNGQKTVTV
+342 VTLPTNGQNTVTV
-355 TATDTPITTSSG
+355 TATDTPITLASG

-374 DIPTM
+374 DRPTM

-390 IDNNFKYEGQT
+390 IDNNFTYEGQT
-401 VAGGALTDVPWDTMP
+401 VEGGALTDVPWDTMP
-416 VGSYIAEEI
+416 VGSYVAEEI

-447 SDVTLVFEND
+447 NEVKLVFEND

-553 LEIVKIDSVTKEPVA
+553 LEIVKIDSVTKKPVA

-675 DGQGKLTVPNLEP
+675 DGQGKLTVPDLEP

-707 PHEFQVNAGKTE
+707 PHEFQVNAGVTN

-798 PEGYQLDEPSTQEIY
+798 PAGYQLDEPSTQEIY

-846 GATFQLRYLDG
+846 GATFQLRYLGG

-872 QNGVCSWTGLKAGTY
+872 QNGVCSWTSLKAGTY

-930 IKKVDAKNPTKVLAG
+930 IKKVDAKHPTKVLAG

-984 IVTEVEAPA
+984 IVTEIEAPA

-1037 PGAEFIIRKSDGTE
+1037 SGAEFIIRKSDGTE
-1051 VGADGNIHNNLTI
+1051 VGADGNIHNDLTI

-1129 STCSLLIKKVCSINT
+1129 
-1144 DKMLEGA
+1144 
-1151 VFDVRYADGSVVG
+1151 
-1164 DSNGVYETGADG
+1164 
-1176 TILITGLEANKAII
+1176 
-1190 VTETKAPNGFAID
+1190 
-1203 TKPQTVTTIAGK
+1203 
-1215 VVQLTFANAPYG
+1215 
-1227 KLVIEKRDAET
+1227 
-1238 NNLLPGAEFRV
+1238 
-1249 TTAAGCEV
+1249 
-1257 GQNGVIGDTTLTSN
+1257 
-1271 GIFRTDADGKI
+1271 
-1282 TISNLRPGNYIIT
+1282 
-1295 EIKAPDGYLI
+1295 
-1305 DDPTRNVTVTA
+1305 
-1316 GDTQTIV
+1316 
-1323 FKNHSTCSLLIKK
+1323 STCSLLIKK

-1476 DGKITITNVRP
+1476 DGKITISNVRP
-1487 GSYVI
+1487 GSYII

-1638 GKRLEGAKIEVAKL
+1638 GKRLEGAKIEVAKM

-1793 DTAMIEW
+1793 DTTMIEW

-1916 QTMNNNVMRWTVSG
+1916 QTMNNNIMRWTVSG

-2064 IARWTTSVYSHYVPA
+2064 IARWTTSIYSHYVPA

>member
-25 TSAFAAS
+25 TSAFAAPS
-32 SENMPSEITLKKS
+32 GSMPSEITLQKS

-53 SKTYNSPSFDKP
+53 SKTYNSPSFGEP
-65 LYLHIINMNVGGKT
+65 LYLHIINMNVGGET
-79 KVGFCAEHG
+79 KIGFCAEHG

-121 TDAKYMTDAYKA
+121 TDAKYQTDAYKE
-133 KFGSQLWTD
+133 KWGGELWTD
-142 QNMIRYHNAWIQAL
+142 QNLIRYHNAWIQAL

-172 GQRVAIAKE
+172 GQKVAIAKE

-201 YGTTTFYEKGCKV
+201 YGTTTFYQKGEKV
-214 IDNPDCWPDV
+214 LDNTDCWPDV
-224 DVTLYH
+224 DVTLYR

-244 YTNDNTQAIM
+244 YTNDNTQAVM
-254 VATPRG
+254 VATPKKSDI
-260 EPTIDDYQ
+260 PSDKYQ

-281 GLPGATFSLTM
+281 GLAGATFSLEM
-292 VGSDDPSF
+292 VGSDDPKF

-315 PLKAGTYQVTETE
+315 NLKAGTYQVTETE
-328 APEGYQIDNPGPYT
+328 APEGYQIDNPGPYA
-342 VTLPMNGQKTVTV
+342 VTLPTNGQKTVTV
-355 TATDTPITTSSG
+355 TALDTPITLASG

-374 DIPTM
+374 DRPTM

-390 IDNNFKYEGQT
+390 IDNNFTYEGQT
-401 VAGGALTDVPWDTMP
+401 VEGGALTDVPWDTMP
-416 VGSYIAEEI
+416 VGSYVAEEI

-447 SDVTLVFEND
+447 NEVKLVFEND

-482 KNGQTLFSAVTDA
+482 KNGQTLFSALTDA

-707 PHEFQVNAGKTE
+707 PHEFQVNAGVTN

-798 PEGYQLDEPSTQEIY
+798 PAGYQLDEPSTQEIY

-846 GATFQLRYLDG
+846 GATFQLRYLGG

-872 QNGVCSWTGLKAGTY
+872 QNGVCSWTSLKAGTY

-930 IKKVDAKNPTKVLAG
+930 IKKVDAKHPTKVLAG

-984 IVTEVEAPA
+984 IVTEIEAPA

-1051 VGADGNIHNNLTI
+1051 VGADGNIHNDLTI

-1129 STCSLLIKKVCSINT
+1129 
-1144 DKMLEGA
+1144 
-1151 VFDVRYADGSVVG
+1151 
-1164 DSNGVYETGADG
+1164 
-1176 TILITGLEANKAII
+1176 
-1190 VTETKAPNGFAID
+1190 
-1203 TKPQTVTTIAGK
+1203 
-1215 VVQLTFANAPYG
+1215 
-1227 KLVIEKRDAET
+1227 
-1238 NNLLPGAEFRV
+1238 
-1249 TTAAGCEV
+1249 
-1257 GQNGVIGDTTLTSN
+1257 
-1271 GIFRTDADGKI
+1271 
-1282 TISNLRPGNYIIT
+1282 
-1295 EIKAPDGYLI
+1295 
-1305 DDPTRNVTVTA
+1305 
-1316 GDTQTIV
+1316 
-1323 FKNHSTCSLLIKK
+1323 STCSLLIKK

-1487 GSYVI
+1487 GNYVI

-1530 IIEKRDSVTKEP
+1530 IIEKRDSVTKVP

-1916 QTMNNNVMRWTVSG
+1916 QTMNNNIMRWTVSG

-2064 IARWTTSVYSHYVPA
+2064 IARWTTSIYSHYVPA

>member
-25 TSAFAAS
+25 TSAFAAPS
-32 SENMPSEITLKKS
+32 GSMPSEITLQKS

-53 SKTYNSPSFDKP
+53 SKTYNSPSFGEP
-65 LYLHIINMNVGGKT
+65 LYLHIINMNVGGET
-79 KVGFCAEHG
+79 KIGFCAEHG

-121 TDAKYMTDAYKA
+121 TDTKYQTDAYKE
-133 KFGSQLWTD
+133 KWGGELWTD
-142 QNMIRYHNAWIQAL
+142 PNLIRYHNAWIQAL

-172 GQRVAIAKE
+172 GQKVAIAKE

-201 YGTTTFYEKGCKV
+201 YGTTTFYQKGEKV
-214 IDNPDCWPDV
+214 LDNTDCWPDV

-244 YTNDNTQAIM
+244 YTNENTQAIM
-254 VATPRG
+254 VATPK
-260 EPTIDDYQ
+260 EPTSEEYQ

-281 GLPGATFSLTM
+281 GLAGAEFSLEM
-292 VGSDDPSF
+292 VGSDDPKF
-300 PMTGVTGQDGTYTFK
+300 PMTGVTRQNGTYTFRG
-315 PLKAGTYQVTETE
+315 LKAGTYQVTETT
-328 APEGYQIDNPGPYT
+328 APDGYQIDNPGPYT
-342 VTLPMNGQKTVTV
+342 VTLPTNGQKTVTV
-355 TATDTPITTSSG
+355 TALDTPITLASG

-374 DIPTM
+374 DRPTM

-390 IDNNFKYEGQT
+390 IDNNFTYEGQT
-401 VAGGALTDVPWDTMP
+401 VEGGALTDVPWDTMP
-416 VGSYIAEEI
+416 VGSYVAEEI

-447 SDVTLVFEND
+447 NEVKLVFEND

-581 HETLTTDGAGRIF
+581 HEALTTDGAGRIF

-707 PHEFQVNAGKTE
+707 PHEFQVNAGVTN

-798 PEGYQLDEPSTQEIY
+798 PAGYQLDEPSTQEIY

-846 GATFQLRYLDG
+846 GATFQLRYLGG

-872 QNGVCSWTGLKAGTY
+872 QNGVCSWTSLKAGTY

-930 IKKVDAKNPTKVLAG
+930 IKKVDAKHPTKVLAG

-984 IVTEVEAPA
+984 IVTEIEAPA

-1051 VGADGNIHNNLTI
+1051 VGADGNIHNDLTI

-1129 STCSLLIKKVCSINT
+1129 
-1144 DKMLEGA
+1144 
-1151 VFDVRYADGSVVG
+1151 
-1164 DSNGVYETGADG
+1164 
-1176 TILITGLEANKAII
+1176 
-1190 VTETKAPNGFAID
+1190 
-1203 TKPQTVTTIAGK
+1203 
-1215 VVQLTFANAPYG
+1215 
-1227 KLVIEKRDAET
+1227 
-1238 NNLLPGAEFRV
+1238 
-1249 TTAAGCEV
+1249 
-1257 GQNGVIGDTTLTSN
+1257 
-1271 GIFRTDADGKI
+1271 
-1282 TISNLRPGNYIIT
+1282 
-1295 EIKAPDGYLI
+1295 
-1305 DDPTRNVTVTA
+1305 
-1316 GDTQTIV
+1316 
-1323 FKNHSTCSLLIKK
+1323 STCSLLIKK

-1487 GSYVI
+1487 GNYII

-1638 GKRLEGAKIEVAKL
+1638 GKRLEGAKIEVAKM

-1725 VTKKGIQG
+1725 VTRKGIQG

>member
-25 TSAFAAS
+25 TSAFAAPS
-32 SENMPSEITLKKS
+32 GSMPSEITLQKS

-53 SKTYNSPSFDKP
+53 SKTYNSPSFGEP
-65 LYLHIINMNVGGKT
+65 LYLHIINMNVGGET
-79 KVGFCAEHG
+79 KIGFCAEHG

-121 TDAKYMTDAYKA
+121 TDTKYQTDAYKE
-133 KFGSQLWTD
+133 KWGGELWTD
-142 QNMIRYHNAWIQAL
+142 PNLIRYHNAWIQAL

-172 GQRVAIAKE
+172 GQKVAIAKE

-201 YGTTTFYEKGCKV
+201 YGTTTFYQKGEKV
-214 IDNPDCWPDV
+214 LDNTDCWPDV

-244 YTNDNTQAIM
+244 YTNENTQAIM
-254 VATPRG
+254 VATPK
-260 EPTIDDYQ
+260 EPTSEEYQ

-281 GLPGATFSLTM
+281 GLAGAEFSLEM
-292 VGSDDPSF
+292 VGSDDPKF
-300 PMTGVTGQDGTYTFK
+300 PMTGVTRQNGTYTFRG
-315 PLKAGTYQVTETE
+315 LKAGTYQVTETT
-328 APEGYQIDNPGPYT
+328 APDGYQIDNPGPYT
-342 VTLPMNGQKTVTV
+342 VTLPTNGQKTVTV
-355 TATDTPITTSSG
+355 TALDTPITLASG

-374 DIPTM
+374 DRPTM

-390 IDNNFKYEGQT
+390 IDNNFTYEGQT
-401 VAGGALTDVPWDTMP
+401 VEGGALTDVPWDTMP
-416 VGSYIAEEI
+416 VGSYVAEEI

-447 SDVTLVFEND
+447 NEVKLVFEND

-553 LEIVKIDSVTKEPVA
+553 LEIVKINSVTKEPVA

-707 PHEFQVNAGKTE
+707 PHEFQVNAGVTN

-798 PEGYQLDEPSTQEIY
+798 PAGYQLDEPSTQEIY

-846 GATFQLRYLDG
+846 GATFQLRYLGG

-872 QNGVCSWTGLKAGTY
+872 QNGVCSWTSLKAGTY

-930 IKKVDAKNPTKVLAG
+930 IKKVDAKHPTKVLAG

-984 IVTEVEAPA
+984 IVTEIEAPA

-1051 VGADGNIHNNLTI
+1051 VGADGNIHNDLTI

-1129 STCSLLIKKVCSINT
+1129 
-1144 DKMLEGA
+1144 
-1151 VFDVRYADGSVVG
+1151 
-1164 DSNGVYETGADG
+1164 
-1176 TILITGLEANKAII
+1176 
-1190 VTETKAPNGFAID
+1190 
-1203 TKPQTVTTIAGK
+1203 
-1215 VVQLTFANAPYG
+1215 
-1227 KLVIEKRDAET
+1227 
-1238 NNLLPGAEFRV
+1238 
-1249 TTAAGCEV
+1249 
-1257 GQNGVIGDTTLTSN
+1257 
-1271 GIFRTDADGKI
+1271 
-1282 TISNLRPGNYIIT
+1282 
-1295 EIKAPDGYLI
+1295 
-1305 DDPTRNVTVTA
+1305 
-1316 GDTQTIV
+1316 
-1323 FKNHSTCSLLIKK
+1323 STCSLLIKK

-1487 GSYVI
+1487 GNYII

-1638 GKRLEGAKIEVAKL
+1638 GKRLEGAKIEVAKM

-1725 VTKKGIQG
+1725 VTRKGIQG

>member
-25 TSAFAAS
+25 TSAFAAPS
-32 SENMPSEITLKKS
+32 GSMPSEITLQKS

-53 SKTYNSPSFDKP
+53 SKTYNSPSFGEP

-121 TDAKYMTDAYKA
+121 TDAKYQTDAYKE
-133 KFGSQLWTD
+133 KWGGELWTD
-142 QNMIRYHNAWIQAL
+142 QKLIRYHNAWIQAL

-172 GQRVAIAKE
+172 GQKVAIAKE

-201 YGTTTFYEKGCKV
+201 YGTTTFYQKGEKV
-214 IDNPDCWPDV
+214 LDNTDCWPDV

-254 VATPRG
+254 VATPSI
-260 EPTIDDYQ
+260 PTLGNYQ
-268 IVVKKVDSSNPTK
+268 ITVKKVDSSNPTK
-281 GLPGATFSLTM
+281 GLAGAEFSLEM
-292 VGSDDPSF
+292 VGSDDPKF
-300 PMTGVTGQDGTYTFK
+300 PMTGVTGQGGTLTFK
-315 PLKAGTYQVTETE
+315 DLKAGTYQVTETK
-328 APEGYQIDNPGPYT
+328 APEDYQIDNPGPYT
-342 VTLPMNGQKTVTV
+342 VTLPTNGQNTVTV
-355 TATDTPITTSSG
+355 TATDTPITLASG

-374 DIPTM
+374 DRPTM

-390 IDNNFKYEGQT
+390 IDNNFTYEGQT
-401 VAGGALTDVPWDTMP
+401 VEGGALTDVPWDTMP
-416 VGSYIAEEI
+416 VGSYVAEEI

-447 SDVTLVFEND
+447 NEVKLVFEND

-553 LEIVKIDSVTKEPVA
+553 LEIVKINSVTKEPVA

-707 PHEFQVNAGKTE
+707 PHEFQVNAGVTN

-798 PEGYQLDEPSTQEIY
+798 PAGYQLDEPSTQEIY

-846 GATFQLRYLDG
+846 GATFQLRYLGG
-857 TSGTGGTVIGEKVTD
+857 TSGTGGTAIGEKVTD

-973 TIAGLEPEKTI
+973 TIAGLEPKKTI
-984 IVTEVEAPA
+984 IVTEIEAPA

-1051 VGADGNIHNNLTI
+1051 VGADGNIHNDLTI

-1129 STCSLLIKKVCSINT
+1129 
-1144 DKMLEGA
+1144 
-1151 VFDVRYADGSVVG
+1151 
-1164 DSNGVYETGADG
+1164 
-1176 TILITGLEANKAII
+1176 
-1190 VTETKAPNGFAID
+1190 
-1203 TKPQTVTTIAGK
+1203 
-1215 VVQLTFANAPYG
+1215 
-1227 KLVIEKRDAET
+1227 
-1238 NNLLPGAEFRV
+1238 
-1249 TTAAGCEV
+1249 
-1257 GQNGVIGDTTLTSN
+1257 
-1271 GIFRTDADGKI
+1271 
-1282 TISNLRPGNYIIT
+1282 
-1295 EIKAPDGYLI
+1295 
-1305 DDPTRNVTVTA
+1305 
-1316 GDTQTIV
+1316 
-1323 FKNHSTCSLLIKK
+1323 STCSLLIKK

-1487 GSYVI
+1487 GNYII

-1638 GKRLEGAKIEVAKL
+1638 GKRLEGAKIEVAKM

-1725 VTKKGIQG
+1725 VTRKGIQG

>member
-25 TSAFAAS
+25 TSAFAAPS
-32 SENMPSEITLKKS
+32 GSMPSEITLQKS

-53 SKTYNSPSFDKP
+53 SKTYNSPSFGEP
-65 LYLHIINMNVGGKT
+65 LYLHIINMNVGGET

-121 TDAKYMTDAYKA
+121 TDAKYQTDAYKE
-133 KFGSQLWTD
+133 KWGGELWTD
-142 QNMIRYHNAWIQAL
+142 QNLIRYHNAWIQAL

-172 GQRVAIAKE
+172 GQKVAIAKE

-201 YGTTTFYEKGCKV
+201 YGTTTFYQKGEKV
-214 IDNPDCWPDV
+214 LDNTDCWPDV
-224 DVTLYH
+224 DVTLYR

-244 YTNDNTQAIM
+244 YTNDNTQAVM
-254 VATPRG
+254 VATPKP
-260 EPTIDDYQ
+260 PTAEDYQ

-281 GLPGATFSLTM
+281 GLAGAAFSLEM
-292 VGSDDPSF
+292 VGSDDPMF

-315 PLKAGTYQVTETE
+315 KLKAGTYQVTETK
-328 APEGYQIDNPGPYT
+328 APDGYQIDNPGPYT
-342 VTLPMNGQKTVTV
+342 VTLPTNGQKTVTV
-355 TATDTPITTSSG
+355 TALDTPITLASG

-374 DIPTM
+374 DRPTM

-390 IDNNFKYEGQT
+390 IDNNFTYEGQT
-401 VAGGALTDVPWDTMP
+401 VDGGALTDVPWDTMP
-416 VGSYIAEEI
+416 VGSYVAEEI

-447 SDVTLVFEND
+447 NEVKLVFEND

-553 LEIVKIDSVTKEPVA
+553 LEIVKIDSVTKKPVA

-581 HETLTTDGAGRIF
+581 HEALTTDGAGRIF

-707 PHEFQVNAGKTE
+707 PHEFQVNAGVTN

-798 PEGYQLDEPSTQEIY
+798 PAGYQLDEPSTQEIY

-846 GATFQLRYLDG
+846 GATFQLRYLGG

-930 IKKVDAKNPTKVLAG
+930 IKKVDAKHPTKVLAG

-973 TIAGLEPEKTI
+973 TIAGLEPKKTI
-984 IVTEVEAPA
+984 IVTEIEAPA

-1051 VGADGNIHNNLTI
+1051 VGADGNIHNDLTI

-1080 GRIIIKGLTPGNY
+1080 GRIIIKGLTPGHY

-1129 STCSLLIKKVCSINT
+1129 
-1144 DKMLEGA
+1144 
-1151 VFDVRYADGSVVG
+1151 
-1164 DSNGVYETGADG
+1164 
-1176 TILITGLEANKAII
+1176 
-1190 VTETKAPNGFAID
+1190 
-1203 TKPQTVTTIAGK
+1203 
-1215 VVQLTFANAPYG
+1215 
-1227 KLVIEKRDAET
+1227 
-1238 NNLLPGAEFRV
+1238 
-1249 TTAAGCEV
+1249 
-1257 GQNGVIGDTTLTSN
+1257 
-1271 GIFRTDADGKI
+1271 
-1282 TISNLRPGNYIIT
+1282 
-1295 EIKAPDGYLI
+1295 
-1305 DDPTRNVTVTA
+1305 
-1316 GDTQTIV
+1316 
-1323 FKNHSTCSLLIKK
+1323 STCSLLIKK

-1487 GSYVI
+1487 GNYII

-1638 GKRLEGAKIEVAKL
+1638 GKRLEGAKIEVAKM

-1725 VTKKGIQG
+1725 VTRKGIQG

>member
-1 MRTKIGTR
+1 MRQKIGTR

-25 TSAFAAS
+25 TSAFAAPS
-32 SENMPSEITLKKS
+32 GSMPSEITLQKS

-53 SKTYNSPSFDKP
+53 SKTYNSPSFGEP

-79 KVGFCAEHG
+79 NVGFCAEHG

-121 TDAKYMTDAYKA
+121 TDAKYQTDAYKE
-133 KFGSQLWTD
+133 KWGGELWTD
-142 QNMIRYHNAWIQAL
+142 QNLIRYHNAWIQAL

-172 GQRVAIAKE
+172 GQKVAIAKE

-201 YGTTTFYEKGCKV
+201 YGTTTFYQKGEKV
-214 IDNPDCWPDV
+214 LDNTDCWPDV

-254 VATPRG
+254 VATPSI
-260 EPTIDDYQ
+260 PTLGNYQ
-268 IVVKKVDSSNPTK
+268 ITVKKVDSSNPTK
-281 GLPGATFSLTM
+281 GLAGAEFSLEM
-292 VGSDDPSF
+292 VGSDDPKF
-300 PMTGVTGQDGTYTFK
+300 PMTGVTGQGGTLTFK
-315 PLKAGTYQVTETE
+315 DLKAGTYQVTETK
-328 APEGYQIDNPGPYT
+328 APEDYQIDNPGPYT
-342 VTLPMNGQKTVTV
+342 VTLPTNGQNTVTV
-355 TATDTPITTSSG
+355 TATDTPITLASG

-374 DIPTM
+374 DRPTM

-390 IDNNFKYEGQT
+390 IDNNFTYEGQT
-401 VAGGALTDVPWDTMP
+401 VEGGALTDVPWDTMP
-416 VGSYIAEEI
+416 VGSYVAEEI

-447 SDVTLVFEND
+447 NEVKLVFEND

-553 LEIVKIDSVTKEPVA
+553 LEIVKINSVTKEPVA

-707 PHEFQVNAGKTE
+707 PHEFQVNAGVTN

-798 PEGYQLDEPSTQEIY
+798 PAGYQLDEPSTQEIY

-846 GATFQLRYLDG
+846 GATFQLRYLGG

-984 IVTEVEAPA
+984 IVTEIEAPA

-1051 VGADGNIHNNLTI
+1051 VGADGNIHNDLTI

-1129 STCSLLIKKVCSINT
+1129 
-1144 DKMLEGA
+1144 
-1151 VFDVRYADGSVVG
+1151 
-1164 DSNGVYETGADG
+1164 
-1176 TILITGLEANKAII
+1176 
-1190 VTETKAPNGFAID
+1190 
-1203 TKPQTVTTIAGK
+1203 
-1215 VVQLTFANAPYG
+1215 
-1227 KLVIEKRDAET
+1227 
-1238 NNLLPGAEFRV
+1238 
-1249 TTAAGCEV
+1249 
-1257 GQNGVIGDTTLTSN
+1257 
-1271 GIFRTDADGKI
+1271 
-1282 TISNLRPGNYIIT
+1282 
-1295 EIKAPDGYLI
+1295 
-1305 DDPTRNVTVTA
+1305 
-1316 GDTQTIV
+1316 
-1323 FKNHSTCSLLIKK
+1323 STCSLLIKK

-1476 DGKITITNVRP
+1476 DGKTTITNVRP
-1487 GSYVI
+1487 GSYII

-1638 GKRLEGAKIEVAKL
+1638 GKRLEGAKIEVAKM

-1725 VTKKGIQG
+1725 VTRKGIQG

-1942 YWRDTLPTDAVR
+1942 YWRDTMPTDAVR